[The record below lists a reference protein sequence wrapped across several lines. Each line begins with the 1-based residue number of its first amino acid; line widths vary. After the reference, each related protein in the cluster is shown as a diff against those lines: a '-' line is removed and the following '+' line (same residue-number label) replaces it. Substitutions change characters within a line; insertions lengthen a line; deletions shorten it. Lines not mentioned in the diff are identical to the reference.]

1 MANDKPT
8 FANNMTKFGTVDQQQ
23 KKLTKTLG
31 VSPNPSKI
39 SQQAAASTTQN
50 NKIPVTQVAKK
61 ECTNFCRPTGI
72 NILPLKYSVARL
84 GVKPLPAQL
93 GSNVTNVPLKEY
105 KYTVRMIDSGYIYL
119 LIKRKS
125 GKKEWVAYITNKK
138 GFHQEFP
145 VGSKAPLVAQDFA
158 CNKAGHSANASL
170 ITIPSVNNDDA
181 QTVYL
186 LHAHA
191 PLTQKMRAQFEK
203 NADQY
208 ATSGYWQKIDVAKGA
223 TQQHCLSGTQ
233 LTTIAMALESY
244 GSARWG
250 AINKKFSE
258 KPKEHIGVALYDP
271 IGITSKLNEDR
282 NILSFQGIDSFLKED
297 KDGFSNEHKL
307 QTMTL
312 IDNMKQNL
320 VANSIQAKFKIID
333 SNEEQRKKITDPYLQ
348 AAIQRAERMGDKKG
362 LENLKNV
369 EKNAP
374 AKAAAELGKQRA
386 EAIKKAT
393 VDGNNAWKK
402 YQAQLDMNGLEKF
415 RKDVDKKSEE
425 SYAAAARY
433 VDDHYNWLISPNL
446 LKGLFYFDQSEELK
460 QGKTPKESNGFIFHA
475 VIMDLM
481 YGMNLLQKGKDLLNK
496 WICEKKVSDKN
507 LFLRA
512 YCFNN
517 KRLIDEYA
525 KIFESPSSTKDLL
538 DYSKQSFG
546 VFTAADAAFD
556 SWLGSI
562 EGKKFISAQNFKLPE
577 KLLYWMSL
585 MLNTALKE
593 FGDIRLK
600 TLHISQIT
608 VMATQGAQRHT
619 AQLLYLRSGNLAQQ
633 VPLMRLMYNLEFR
646 AAAIA
651 ALPQTGT
658 TYTYRNTRA
667 VEIKNSVSLAVKGQ
681 PDITKNRILAIVG
694 IFELLNFYFQY
705 DAWKSDIKDKPEL
718 SVQLVGSMF
727 SVSAVAFDML
737 GESWSRKTVTGAAA
751 SAAAFRLTAGSLG
764 TLGAIAGLYIDTKN
778 ITETNSNII
787 KVVLGARLIISL
799 SLFVGQVGLLLSSVT
814 PFLKESIFKR
824 GIVKITTARLTAFL
838 MGARVVAGLTF
849 ISVGLVVVEVLLKK
863 YVLDDAMEDWCQK
876 TAFKLVSDP
885 KKESMF
891 KSTFRNEKKFKNI
904 DEEYEEFMKAIVS
917 V

>member
-1 MANDKPT
+1 MANDKST
-8 FANNMTKFGTVDQQQ
+8 FANNISKFGTPVQQEQ
-23 KKLTKTLG
+23 KVTQKLG

-50 NKIPVTQVAKK
+50 NKIPVTQMPKK
-61 ECTNFCRPTGI
+61 ECSNFCRPTGI
-72 NILPLKYSVARL
+72 NILPLKYSVTRL
-84 GVKPLPAQL
+84 GAKPLPAQL
-93 GSNVTNVPLKEY
+93 GANVTNIPLREY
-105 KYTVRMIDSGYIYL
+105 KYAVQMIDSGYIYL

-125 GKKEWVAYITNKK
+125 AKKEWVAYITNKK

-145 VGSKAPLVAQDFA
+145 VGSKAPIVAQDFA
-158 CNKAGHSANASL
+158 CNRAGHSTNASL

-191 PLTQKMRAQFEK
+191 PLTKKMREQFEK

-208 ATSGYWQKIDVAKGA
+208 ATSGYWQKIDITKGA
-223 TQQHCLSGTQ
+223 VQQHCLSST
-233 LTTIAMALESY
+233 LLSAVALPLESY

-282 NILSFQGIDSFLKED
+282 NILSFKGIDNFLKEN

-333 SNEEQRKKITDPYLQ
+333 SNEQQRKKITDPYLQ

-362 LENLKNV
+362 LENLKNF

-374 AKAAAELGKQRA
+374 AKAAAELEKQRA
-386 EAIKKAT
+386 EAVKQAT
-393 VDGNNAWKK
+393 VDGDHAWKK
-402 YQAQLDMNGLEKF
+402 YQAQLDINGLEKF

-425 SYAAAARY
+425 SYSAAVRY
-433 VDDHYNWLISPNL
+433 IDDHYNWLVSSNL

-460 QGKTPKESNGFIFHA
+460 QGKTSKESNGFIFHA

-481 YGMNLLQKGKDLLNK
+481 YGMNLLQKGKDLLNR

-517 KRLIDEYA
+517 KILMDEYA
-525 KIFESPSSTKDLL
+525 EIFESPSSAKDLL
-538 DYSKQSFG
+538 DYSKQSFSM
-546 VFTAADAAFD
+546 FTAADSAFD

-562 EGKKFISAQNFKLPE
+562 EGKKFISTNDFKTTD
-577 KLLYWMSL
+577 KLFYWISL

-593 FGDIRLK
+593 FGDIRSR
-600 TLHISQIT
+600 TINISTIT
-608 VMATQGAQRHT
+608 IMAREGAQRHT

-633 VPLMRLMYNLEFR
+633 VPLTRLMYNLEFR
-646 AAAIA
+646 NAAIA
-651 ALPQTGT
+651 SLPQSGMS
-658 TYTYRNTRA
+658 YTYRNTRA
-667 VEIKNSVSLAVKGQ
+667 IEIKNSVSLAVKGQ

-694 IFELLNFYFQY
+694 VFELLNFYFQY

-718 SVQLVGSMF
+718 SVQLVGSML
-727 SVSAVAFDML
+727 SVSAVTFDML
-737 GESWSRKTVTGAAA
+737 GESWSRRTATGAAA
-751 SAAAFRLTAGSLG
+751 SVAAFRLTAGSLG
-764 TLGAIAGLYIDTKN
+764 TLGGITGLYVDSKTLKETNSVVIQTMIFTRILINLGLSIGQAGVLASAILQHSKNALIKRVLTKFTANALVAFLMSARVIAGLN
-778 ITETNSNII
+778 LIT
-787 KVVLGARLIISL
+787 LGLISAEI
-799 SLFVGQVGLLLSSVT
+799 
-814 PFLKESIFKR
+814 
-824 GIVKITTARLTAFL
+824 
-838 MGARVVAGLTF
+838 
-849 ISVGLVVVEVLLKK
+849 LLKK

-876 TAFKLVSDP
+876 TAFKLASDS
-885 KKESMF
+885 KKESIF
-891 KSTFRNEKKFKNI
+891 KSTYKNEKKFQTA
-904 DEEYEEFMKAIVS
+904 DEEYEEFIKAIVS

>member
-1 MANDKPT
+1 MANDKST
-8 FANNMTKFGTVDQQQ
+8 FAKQMKKFGTPAQQEQ
-23 KKLTKTLG
+23 KVVQKLG

-50 NKIPVTQVAKK
+50 NKIPVTQMSKK

-93 GSNVTNVPLKEY
+93 GGNVTNVPLKEY

-145 VGSKAPLVAQDFA
+145 IGSKAPIVAQDFA

-191 PLTQKMRAQFEK
+191 PLTKKIREKFEK

-208 ATSGYWQKIDVAKGA
+208 ATSGYWQKIDVTKGA
-223 TQQHCLSGTQ
+223 VQQHCLSSAQ
-233 LTTIAMALESY
+233 LSAVALPLESY

-282 NILSFQGIDSFLKED
+282 NILSFKGVDSFLKEN

-312 IDNMKQNL
+312 IDNIESTLKQNL
-320 VANSIQAKFKIID
+320 ISAKFKNIEANKNTALGHLQYD
-333 SNEEQRKKITDPYLQ
+333 PRITAHL
-348 AAIQRAERMGDKKG
+348 DKKTVDQVK
-362 LENLKNV
+362 KNI
-369 EKNAP
+369 EKT
-374 AKAAAELGKQRA
+374 AEQHKVSAHQ
-386 EAIKKAT
+386 EAIVQGNKAW
-393 VDGNNAWKK
+393 GEYRKE
-402 YQAQLDMNGLEKF
+402 LDMDALDKF

-433 VDDHYNWLISPNL
+433 VDDHYNWLVSSNL

-460 QGKTPKESNGFIFHA
+460 EGKVSKESNGFIFHA

-496 WICEKKVSDKN
+496 WICEKNVSDKN

-517 KRLIDEYA
+517 KVLMDEYA
-525 KIFESPSSTKDLL
+525 KIFESPSSAKDLL
-538 DYSKQSFG
+538 DYSKQG
-546 VFTAADAAFD
+546 FTTFKEADAAFD
-556 SWLGSI
+556 SWLSSI
-562 EGKKFISAQNFKLPE
+562 EGRKFISANDFKWPD
-577 KLLYWMSL
+577 KLFYWISL

-593 FGDIRLK
+593 FGDIRLR
-600 TLHISQIT
+600 TINISTIT
-608 VMATQGAQRHT
+608 IMAREGAQRHT

-633 VPLMRLMYNLEFR
+633 VPLTRLMYNLEFR
-646 AAAIA
+646 NAAIA
-651 ALPQTGT
+651 SLPQSGMA
-658 TYTYRNTRA
+658 YTYRNTRA
-667 VEIKNSVSLAVKGQ
+667 IEIKNSVSLAVKGQ

-694 IFELLNFYFQY
+694 VFELLNFYFQY

-718 SVQLVGSMF
+718 SLQLTGALF
-727 SVSAVAFDML
+727 TLTSATFEML
-737 GESWSRKTVTGAAA
+737 GEGWSKKGVTVANSTAAL
-751 SAAAFRLTAGSLG
+751 RITAGG
-764 TLGAIAGLYIDTKN
+764 MGVIGG
-778 ITETNSNII
+778 II
-787 KVVLGARLIISL
+787 
-799 SLFVGQVGLLLSSVT
+799 
-814 PFLKESIFKR
+814 
-824 GIVKITTARLTAFL
+824 
-838 MGARVVAGLTF
+838 
-849 ISVGLVVVEVLLKK
+849 GLVVDSKNLKDTTNNTLKLLLTFKIAANFLLAVSQTLVFTSVVVSHIEWQLTKK
-863 YVLDDAMEDWCQK
+863 LSIKLSSSVIVARLASARFLAGINIITIGLVALEFALKNWVLDDALKDWCQK
-876 TAFKLVSDP
+876 SAFHKAKSGEKPFKTA
-885 KKESMF
+885 
-891 KSTFRNEKKFKNI
+891 
-904 DEEYEEFMKAIVS
+904 DEEYEEFNKAIVS

>member
-8 FANNMTKFGTVDQQQ
+8 FANNIKKFGTVDQQQ

-50 NKIPVTQVAKK
+50 KKIPVTQVSDKP
-61 ECTNFCRPTGI
+61 CPNFCRPTGI
-72 NILPLKYSVARL
+72 NILPLKYSVARV
-84 GVKPLPAQL
+84 GGKPLPAQL
-93 GSNVTNVPLKEY
+93 GINVTNVPLKEY

-145 VGSKAPLVAQDFA
+145 LGSKAPIVASDFN

-170 ITIPSVNNDDA
+170 ITIPSVNNDEA
-181 QTVYL
+181 QMVYL

-191 PLTQKMRAQFEK
+191 PLTQKMRMQFEK

-223 TQQHCLSGTQ
+223 TQQHCLSNTQ
-233 LTTIAMALESY
+233 LSTVATPLETY
-244 GSARWG
+244 GSNRWG

-258 KPKEHIGVALYDP
+258 KPKEHIGIALYDP

-282 NILSFQGIDSFLKED
+282 NILSFKGVDDFLKE
-297 KDGFSNEHKL
+297 KKNGFSNEHKL

-312 IDNMKQNL
+312 IDNIESTLKQNL
-320 VANSIQAKFKIID
+320 ISAKFKQIETQKNTALGHLQYD
-333 SNEEQRKKITDPYLQ
+333 PRITAHL
-348 AAIQRAERMGDKKG
+348 DKKT
-362 LENLKNV
+362 LDQVKKNV
-369 EKNAP
+369 EKT
-374 AKAAAELGKQRA
+374 AEQHKISAHQ
-386 EAIKKAT
+386 EAIVKGDKAW
-393 VDGNNAWKK
+393 AK
-402 YQAQLDMNGLEKF
+402 YREELDMDSLDKF
-415 RKDVDKKSEE
+415 RKDIDKKSDE
-425 SYAAAARY
+425 SYSAAVRY
-433 VDDHYNWLISPNL
+433 VDDHYNWLVSSNL
-446 LKGLFYFDQSEELK
+446 LKGLFYFDQTEVLK

-496 WICEKKVSDKN
+496 WICEKKASDKN

-517 KRLIDEYA
+517 KILMDEYA
-525 KIFESPSSTKDLL
+525 KIFESPSLTKDLL
-538 DYSKQSFG
+538 DHSKQGFG
-546 VFTAADAAFD
+546 IFTAADAAFD

-577 KLLYWMSL
+577 KLLYWVSL

-619 AQLLYLRSGNLAQQ
+619 AQLLYLRSGSLAQQ
-633 VPLMRLMYNLEFR
+633 VPLARLMYNLEFR

-651 ALPQTGT
+651 SLPQTGT
-658 TYTYRNTRA
+658 RYTYRNTRA

-694 IFELLNFYFQY
+694 VFELLNFYFQY

-737 GESWSRKTVTGAAA
+737 GESWGRKTVIGAAA

-764 TLGAIAGLYIDTKN
+764 TLGGITGLYVDSKTLKETNSVVIQTMLFTRILINLGLSVGQTGVLASAILQYSKNAVIKRVLTKFTANALVAFLMSARVIAGLN
-778 ITETNSNII
+778 LIT
-787 KVVLGARLIISL
+787 LGLISAEI
-799 SLFVGQVGLLLSSVT
+799 
-814 PFLKESIFKR
+814 
-824 GIVKITTARLTAFL
+824 
-838 MGARVVAGLTF
+838 
-849 ISVGLVVVEVLLKK
+849 LLKK
-863 YVLDDAMEDWCQK
+863 YVLDDAMKDWCQK

-885 KKESMF
+885 KKESIL
-891 KSTFRNEKKFKNI
+891 KSASRNEEKFKTA

>member
-8 FANNMTKFGTVDQQQ
+8 FANNIKKFGTVDQQQ

-50 NKIPVTQVAKK
+50 KKIPVTQVSDKP
-61 ECTNFCRPTGI
+61 CPNFCRPTGI
-72 NILPLKYSVARL
+72 NILPLKYSVARV
-84 GVKPLPAQL
+84 GGKPLPAQL
-93 GSNVTNVPLKEY
+93 GINVTNVPLKEY

-145 VGSKAPLVAQDFA
+145 LGSKAPIVASDFN
-158 CNKAGHSANASL
+158 CNKTGHSANASL
-170 ITIPSVNNDDA
+170 ITIPSVNNDEA
-181 QTVYL
+181 QMVYL

-191 PLTQKMRAQFEK
+191 PLTQKMRTQFEK

-223 TQQHCLSGTQ
+223 TQQHCLSNTQ
-233 LTTIAMALESY
+233 LSTVATPLETY
-244 GSARWG
+244 GSNRWG

-258 KPKEHIGVALYDP
+258 KPKEHIGIALYDP

-282 NILSFQGIDSFLKED
+282 NILSFKGVDDFLKE
-297 KDGFSNEHKL
+297 KKNGFSNEHKL

-312 IDNMKQNL
+312 IDNIESTLKQNL
-320 VANSIQAKFKIID
+320 ISAKFKQIETQKNTALGHLQYDPRITAHLD
-333 SNEEQRKKITDPYLQ
+333 KKTLDQVKKNLEKTAEQHKISAHQ
-348 AAIQRAERMGDKKG
+348 EAIVKGDK
-362 LENLKNV
+362 
-369 EKNAP
+369 AW
-374 AKAAAELGKQRA
+374 AKYRE
-386 EAIKKAT
+386 E
-393 VDGNNAWKK
+393 
-402 YQAQLDMNGLEKF
+402 LDMDSLDKF
-415 RKDVDKKSEE
+415 RKDIDKKSDE
-425 SYAAAARY
+425 SYSAAVRY
-433 VDDHYNWLISPNL
+433 VDDHYNWLVSSNL
-446 LKGLFYFDQSEELK
+446 LKGLFYFDQTEVLK

-496 WICEKKVSDKN
+496 WICEKKASDKN

-517 KRLIDEYA
+517 KILIDEYA

-562 EGKKFISAQNFKLPE
+562 EGKKFISVNDFKWQE
-577 KLLYWMSL
+577 KLFYWMSL

-619 AQLLYLRSGNLAQQ
+619 AQLLYLRSGSLAQQ
-633 VPLMRLMYNLEFR
+633 LPLMRLMYNLEFR

-651 ALPQTGT
+651 SLAQTGA

-737 GESWSRKTVTGAAA
+737 GESWSRKAVTAAAA
-751 SAAAFRLTAGSLG
+751 SAAGFRLTAGSLG
-764 TLGAIAGLYIDTKN
+764 TLGGITGLYVDSKTLKETNSVVIQTMLFTRILINLGLSVGQTGVLASAILQYSKNAVIKRVLTKFTANALVAFLMSARVIAGLN
-778 ITETNSNII
+778 LIT
-787 KVVLGARLIISL
+787 LGLISAEI
-799 SLFVGQVGLLLSSVT
+799 
-814 PFLKESIFKR
+814 
-824 GIVKITTARLTAFL
+824 
-838 MGARVVAGLTF
+838 
-849 ISVGLVVVEVLLKK
+849 LLKK
-863 YVLDDAMEDWCQK
+863 YVLDDVMEDWCQK
-876 TAFKLVSDP
+876 TAFKLASDP
-885 KKESMF
+885 KKESIL
-891 KSTFRNEKKFKNI
+891 KSASRNEEKFKTA

>member
-8 FANNMTKFGTVDQQQ
+8 FAKQMKKFGTPAQQEQ
-23 KKLTKTLG
+23 KVVQKLG

-50 NKIPVTQVAKK
+50 NKIPVTQMSKK

-93 GSNVTNVPLKEY
+93 GGNVTNVPLKEY

-145 VGSKAPLVAQDFA
+145 IGSKAPIVAQDFA

-191 PLTQKMRAQFEK
+191 PLTKKIREKFEK

-208 ATSGYWQKIDVAKGA
+208 ATSGYWQKIDVTKGA
-223 TQQHCLSGTQ
+223 VQQHCLSSAQ
-233 LTTIAMALESY
+233 LSAVALPLESY

-282 NILSFQGIDSFLKED
+282 NILSFKGVDSFLKEN

-312 IDNMKQNL
+312 IDNIESTLKQNL
-320 VANSIQAKFKIID
+320 ISAKFKNIEANKNTALGHLQYD
-333 SNEEQRKKITDPYLQ
+333 PRITAHL
-348 AAIQRAERMGDKKG
+348 DKKTVDQVK
-362 LENLKNV
+362 KNI
-369 EKNAP
+369 EKT
-374 AKAAAELGKQRA
+374 AEQHKVSAHQ
-386 EAIKKAT
+386 EAIVQGNKAW
-393 VDGNNAWKK
+393 GEYRKE
-402 YQAQLDMNGLEKF
+402 LDMDALDKF

-433 VDDHYNWLISPNL
+433 VDDHYNWLVSSNL

-460 QGKTPKESNGFIFHA
+460 EGKVSKESNGFIFHA

-496 WICEKKVSDKN
+496 WICEKNVSDKN

-517 KRLIDEYA
+517 KVLMDEYA
-525 KIFESPSSTKDLL
+525 KIFESPSSAKDLL
-538 DYSKQSFG
+538 DYSKQG
-546 VFTAADAAFD
+546 FTTFKEADAAFD
-556 SWLGSI
+556 SWLSSI
-562 EGKKFISAQNFKLPE
+562 EGRKFISANDFKWPD
-577 KLLYWMSL
+577 KLFYWISL

-593 FGDIRLK
+593 FGDIRLR
-600 TLHISQIT
+600 TINISTIT
-608 VMATQGAQRHT
+608 IMAREGAQRHT

-633 VPLMRLMYNLEFR
+633 VPLTRLMYNLEFR
-646 AAAIA
+646 NAAIA
-651 ALPQTGT
+651 SLPQSGMA
-658 TYTYRNTRA
+658 YTYRNTRA
-667 VEIKNSVSLAVKGQ
+667 IEIKSSVSLAVKGQ

-694 IFELLNFYFQY
+694 VFELLNFYFQY

-718 SVQLVGSMF
+718 SLQLTGALF
-727 SVSAVAFDML
+727 TLTSATFEML
-737 GESWSRKTVTGAAA
+737 GEGWSKKGVTVANSTAAL
-751 SAAAFRLTAGSLG
+751 RITAGG
-764 TLGAIAGLYIDTKN
+764 MGVIGG
-778 ITETNSNII
+778 II
-787 KVVLGARLIISL
+787 
-799 SLFVGQVGLLLSSVT
+799 
-814 PFLKESIFKR
+814 
-824 GIVKITTARLTAFL
+824 
-838 MGARVVAGLTF
+838 
-849 ISVGLVVVEVLLKK
+849 GLVVDSKNLKDTTNNTLKLLLTFKIAANFLLAVSQTLVFTSVVVSHIEWQLTKK
-863 YVLDDAMEDWCQK
+863 LSIKLSSSVIVARLASARFLAGINIITIGLVALEFALKNWVLDDALKDWCQK
-876 TAFKLVSDP
+876 SAFHKAKSGEKPFKTA
-885 KKESMF
+885 
-891 KSTFRNEKKFKNI
+891 
-904 DEEYEEFMKAIVS
+904 DEEYEEFNKAIVS

>member
-8 FANNMTKFGTVDQQQ
+8 FAKQMKKFGTPAQQEQ
-23 KKLTKTLG
+23 KVVQKLG

-50 NKIPVTQVAKK
+50 NKIPVTQMSKK

-93 GSNVTNVPLKEY
+93 GGNVTNVPLKEY

-145 VGSKAPLVAQDFA
+145 IGSKAPIVAQDFA

-191 PLTQKMRAQFEK
+191 PLTKKIREKFEK

-208 ATSGYWQKIDVAKGA
+208 ATSGYWQKIDVTKGA
-223 TQQHCLSGTQ
+223 VQQHCLSSAQ
-233 LTTIAMALESY
+233 LSAVALPLESY

-250 AINKKFSE
+250 AINKKFRE

-282 NILSFQGIDSFLKED
+282 NILSFKGVDSFLKEN

-312 IDNMKQNL
+312 IDNIESTLKQNL
-320 VANSIQAKFKIID
+320 ISAKFKNIEANKNTALGHLQYD
-333 SNEEQRKKITDPYLQ
+333 PRITAHL
-348 AAIQRAERMGDKKG
+348 DKKTVDQVK
-362 LENLKNV
+362 KNI
-369 EKNAP
+369 EKT
-374 AKAAAELGKQRA
+374 AEQHKVSAHQ
-386 EAIKKAT
+386 EAIVQGNKAW
-393 VDGNNAWKK
+393 GEYRKE
-402 YQAQLDMNGLEKF
+402 LDMDALDKF

-433 VDDHYNWLISPNL
+433 VDDHYNWLVSSNL

-460 QGKTPKESNGFIFHA
+460 EGKVSKESNGFIFHA

-496 WICEKKVSDKN
+496 WICEKNVSDKN

-517 KRLIDEYA
+517 KVLMDEYA
-525 KIFESPSSTKDLL
+525 KIFESPSSAKDLL
-538 DYSKQSFG
+538 DYSKQG
-546 VFTAADAAFD
+546 FTTFKEADAAFD
-556 SWLGSI
+556 SWLSSI
-562 EGKKFISAQNFKLPE
+562 EGRKFISANDFKWPD
-577 KLLYWMSL
+577 KLFYWISL

-593 FGDIRLK
+593 FGDIRLR
-600 TLHISQIT
+600 TINISTIT
-608 VMATQGAQRHT
+608 IMAREGAQRHT

-633 VPLMRLMYNLEFR
+633 VPLTRLMYNLEFR
-646 AAAIA
+646 NAAIA
-651 ALPQTGT
+651 SLPQSGMA
-658 TYTYRNTRA
+658 YTYRNTRA
-667 VEIKNSVSLAVKGQ
+667 IEIKNSVSLAVKGQ

-694 IFELLNFYFQY
+694 VFELLNFYFQY

-718 SVQLVGSMF
+718 SLQLTGALF
-727 SVSAVAFDML
+727 TLTSATFEML
-737 GESWSRKTVTGAAA
+737 GEGWSKKGVTVANSTAAL
-751 SAAAFRLTAGSLG
+751 RITAGG
-764 TLGAIAGLYIDTKN
+764 MGVIGG
-778 ITETNSNII
+778 II
-787 KVVLGARLIISL
+787 
-799 SLFVGQVGLLLSSVT
+799 
-814 PFLKESIFKR
+814 
-824 GIVKITTARLTAFL
+824 
-838 MGARVVAGLTF
+838 
-849 ISVGLVVVEVLLKK
+849 GLVVDSKNLKDTTNNTLKLLLTFKIAANFLLAVSQTLVFTSVVVSHIEWQLTKK
-863 YVLDDAMEDWCQK
+863 LSIKLSSSVIVARLASARFLAGINIITIGLVALEFALKNWVLDDALKDWCQK
-876 TAFKLVSDP
+876 SAFHKAKSGEKPFKTA
-885 KKESMF
+885 
-891 KSTFRNEKKFKNI
+891 
-904 DEEYEEFMKAIVS
+904 DEEYEEFNKAIVS

>member
-8 FANNMTKFGTVDQQQ
+8 FAKQMKKFGTPAQQEQ
-23 KKLTKTLG
+23 KVVQKLG

-50 NKIPVTQVAKK
+50 NKIPVTQMSKK

-93 GSNVTNVPLKEY
+93 GGNVTNVPLKEY
-105 KYTVRMIDSGYIYL
+105 KYTIRMIDSGYIYL

-145 VGSKAPLVAQDFA
+145 IGSKAPIVAQDFA

-191 PLTQKMRAQFEK
+191 PLTKKMREKFEK

-208 ATSGYWQKIDVAKGA
+208 ATSGYWQKIDVTKGA
-223 TQQHCLSGTQ
+223 VQQHCLSSAQ
-233 LTTIAMALESY
+233 LSAVALPFESY

-282 NILSFQGIDSFLKED
+282 NILSFKGADSFLKEN

-312 IDNMKQNL
+312 IDNIESTLKQNL
-320 VANSIQAKFKIID
+320 ISAKFKNIEANKNTALGHLQYD
-333 SNEEQRKKITDPYLQ
+333 PRITAHL
-348 AAIQRAERMGDKKG
+348 DKKTVDQVK
-362 LENLKNV
+362 KNIEKTV
-369 EKNAP
+369 EQHKVSAH
-374 AKAAAELGKQRA
+374 Q
-386 EAIKKAT
+386 EAIVQGNKAW
-393 VDGNNAWKK
+393 GEYRKE
-402 YQAQLDMNGLEKF
+402 LDMDALDKF
-415 RKDVDKKSEE
+415 RKNVDKKSEE

-433 VDDHYNWLISPNL
+433 VDDHYNWLVSSNL

-460 QGKTPKESNGFIFHA
+460 EGKVSKESNGFIFHA

-496 WICEKKVSDKN
+496 WICEKNVSDKN

-517 KRLIDEYA
+517 KVLMDEYA
-525 KIFESPSSTKDLL
+525 KIFESPSSAKDLL
-538 DYSKQSFG
+538 DYSKQG
-546 VFTAADAAFD
+546 FTTFKEADAAFD
-556 SWLGSI
+556 SWLSSI
-562 EGKKFISAQNFKLPE
+562 EGRKFISANDFKWPD
-577 KLLYWMSL
+577 KLFYWISL

-593 FGDIRLK
+593 FGDIRLR
-600 TLHISQIT
+600 TINISTIT
-608 VMATQGAQRHT
+608 IMAREGAQRHT

-633 VPLMRLMYNLEFR
+633 VPLTRLMYNLEFR
-646 AAAIA
+646 NAAIA
-651 ALPQTGT
+651 SLPQSGMA
-658 TYTYRNTRA
+658 YTYRNTRA
-667 VEIKNSVSLAVKGQ
+667 IEIKNSVSLAVKGQ

-694 IFELLNFYFQY
+694 VFELLNFYFQY

-718 SVQLVGSMF
+718 SLQLTGALF
-727 SVSAVAFDML
+727 NLTSATFEML
-737 GESWSRKTVTGAAA
+737 GEVWSKKGVTVANSTAAL
-751 SAAAFRLTAGSLG
+751 RITAGG
-764 TLGAIAGLYIDTKN
+764 MGVIGG
-778 ITETNSNII
+778 II
-787 KVVLGARLIISL
+787 
-799 SLFVGQVGLLLSSVT
+799 
-814 PFLKESIFKR
+814 
-824 GIVKITTARLTAFL
+824 
-838 MGARVVAGLTF
+838 
-849 ISVGLVVVEVLLKK
+849 GLVVDSKNLKDTTNNTLKLLLTFKIAANFLLAVSQTLVFTSVVVSHIEWQLTKK
-863 YVLDDAMEDWCQK
+863 LSIKLSSSVIVARLASARFLAGINIITIGLVALEFALKNWVLDDALKDWCQK
-876 TAFKLVSDP
+876 SAFHKAKSAEKPFKTA
-885 KKESMF
+885 
-891 KSTFRNEKKFKNI
+891 
-904 DEEYEEFMKAIVS
+904 DEEYEEFNKAIVS

>member
-8 FANNMTKFGTVDQQQ
+8 FANNIKKFGTVDQQQ

-50 NKIPVTQVAKK
+50 KKIPVTQVSDKP
-61 ECTNFCRPTGI
+61 CPNFCRPTGI
-72 NILPLKYSVARL
+72 NILPLKYSVARV
-84 GVKPLPAQL
+84 GGKPLPAQL
-93 GSNVTNVPLKEY
+93 GINVTNVPLKEY

-145 VGSKAPLVAQDFA
+145 LGSKAPIVASDFN
-158 CNKAGHSANASL
+158 CNKTGHSANASL
-170 ITIPSVNNDDA
+170 ITIPSVNNDEA
-181 QTVYL
+181 QMVYL

-191 PLTQKMRAQFEK
+191 PLTQKMRTQFEK

-223 TQQHCLSGTQ
+223 TQQHCLSNTQ
-233 LTTIAMALESY
+233 LSTVATPLETY
-244 GSARWG
+244 GSNRWG

-258 KPKEHIGVALYDP
+258 KPKEHIGIALYDP

-282 NILSFQGIDSFLKED
+282 NILSFKGVDDFLKE
-297 KDGFSNEHKL
+297 KKNGFSNEHKL

-312 IDNMKQNL
+312 IDNIESTLKQNL
-320 VANSIQAKFKIID
+320 ISAKFKQIETQKNTALGHLQYD
-333 SNEEQRKKITDPYLQ
+333 PRITAHL
-348 AAIQRAERMGDKKG
+348 DKKT
-362 LENLKNV
+362 LDQVKKNV
-369 EKNAP
+369 EKT
-374 AKAAAELGKQRA
+374 AEQHKISAHQ
-386 EAIKKAT
+386 EAIVKGDKAW
-393 VDGNNAWKK
+393 AK
-402 YQAQLDMNGLEKF
+402 YREELDMDSLDKF
-415 RKDVDKKSEE
+415 RKDVDKKSDE
-425 SYAAAARY
+425 SYSAAVRY
-433 VDDHYNWLISPNL
+433 VDDHYNWLVSSNL
-446 LKGLFYFDQSEELK
+446 LKGLFYFDQTEVLK

-496 WICEKKVSDKN
+496 WICEKKASDKN

-517 KRLIDEYA
+517 KILIDEYA

-562 EGKKFISAQNFKLPE
+562 EGKKFISVNDFKWQE
-577 KLLYWMSL
+577 KLFYWMSL

-619 AQLLYLRSGNLAQQ
+619 AQLLYLRSGSLAQQ
-633 VPLMRLMYNLEFR
+633 LPLMRLMYNLEFR

-651 ALPQTGT
+651 SLAQTGT

-737 GESWSRKTVTGAAA
+737 GESWSRKAVTAAAA
-751 SAAAFRLTAGSLG
+751 SAAGFRLTAGSLG
-764 TLGAIAGLYIDTKN
+764 TLGGITGLYVDSKTLKETNSVVIQTMLFTRILINLGLSVGQTGVLASAILQYSKNAVIKRVLTKFTANALVAFLMSARVIAGLN
-778 ITETNSNII
+778 LIT
-787 KVVLGARLIISL
+787 LGLISAEI
-799 SLFVGQVGLLLSSVT
+799 
-814 PFLKESIFKR
+814 
-824 GIVKITTARLTAFL
+824 
-838 MGARVVAGLTF
+838 
-849 ISVGLVVVEVLLKK
+849 LLKK
-863 YVLDDAMEDWCQK
+863 YVLDDVMEDWCQK
-876 TAFKLVSDP
+876 TAFKLASDP
-885 KKESMF
+885 KKESIL
-891 KSTFRNEKKFKNI
+891 KSASRNEEKFKTA

>member
-8 FANNMTKFGTVDQQQ
+8 FAKQMKKFGTPAQQEQ
-23 KKLTKTLG
+23 KVVQKLG

-50 NKIPVTQVAKK
+50 NKIPVTQMSKK

-93 GSNVTNVPLKEY
+93 GANVTNVSLKEY
-105 KYTVRMIDSGYIYL
+105 KYTVRMINSGYIYL

-138 GFHQEFP
+138 GFHQEFAI
-145 VGSKAPLVAQDFA
+145 GGKAPIVAQDFA

-170 ITIPSVNNDDA
+170 ITIPSINNDDA

-191 PLTQKMRAQFEK
+191 PLTKKMREQFEK

-208 ATSGYWQKIDVAKGA
+208 ATSGYWQKIDVTKGA
-223 TQQHCLSGTQ
+223 VQQHCLSSTQ
-233 LTTIAMALESY
+233 LSAVALPLESF

-282 NILSFQGIDSFLKED
+282 NILSFKGVDSFLKEN

-312 IDNMKQNL
+312 IDNIESTLKQNL
-320 VANSIQAKFKIID
+320 ISAKFKNIEANKNTALGHLQYD
-333 SNEEQRKKITDPYLQ
+333 PRITAHL
-348 AAIQRAERMGDKKG
+348 DKKTVDQVK
-362 LENLKNV
+362 KNI
-369 EKNAP
+369 EKT
-374 AKAAAELGKQRA
+374 AEQHKVSAHQ
-386 EAIKKAT
+386 EAIVQGNKAW
-393 VDGNNAWKK
+393 GEYRKE
-402 YQAQLDMNGLEKF
+402 LDMDALDKF

-433 VDDHYNWLISPNL
+433 VDDHYNWLVSSNL

-460 QGKTPKESNGFIFHA
+460 EGKVSKESNGFIFHA
-475 VIMDLM
+475 IIMDLM

-496 WICEKKVSDKN
+496 WICEKNVSDKN

-517 KRLIDEYA
+517 KVLMDEYA
-525 KIFESPSSTKDLL
+525 KIFESPSSAKDLL
-538 DYSKQSFG
+538 DYSKQG
-546 VFTAADAAFD
+546 FTTFKEADAAFD
-556 SWLGSI
+556 SWLSSI
-562 EGKKFISAQNFKLPE
+562 EGRKFISANDFKWPD
-577 KLLYWMSL
+577 KLFYWISL

-593 FGDIRLK
+593 FGDIRLR
-600 TLHISQIT
+600 TINISTIT
-608 VMATQGAQRHT
+608 IMAREGAQRHT

-633 VPLMRLMYNLEFR
+633 VPLTRLMYNLEFR
-646 AAAIA
+646 NAAIA
-651 ALPQTGT
+651 SLPQSGMA
-658 TYTYRNTRA
+658 YTYRNTRA
-667 VEIKNSVSLAVKGQ
+667 IEIKNSVSLAVKGQ

-694 IFELLNFYFQY
+694 VFELLNFYFQY

-718 SVQLVGSMF
+718 SLQLTGALF
-727 SVSAVAFDML
+727 TLTSATFEML
-737 GESWSRKTVTGAAA
+737 GEGWSKKGVTVANSTAAL
-751 SAAAFRLTAGSLG
+751 RITAGG
-764 TLGAIAGLYIDTKN
+764 MGVIGG
-778 ITETNSNII
+778 II
-787 KVVLGARLIISL
+787 
-799 SLFVGQVGLLLSSVT
+799 
-814 PFLKESIFKR
+814 
-824 GIVKITTARLTAFL
+824 
-838 MGARVVAGLTF
+838 
-849 ISVGLVVVEVLLKK
+849 GLVVDSKNLKDTTNNTLKLLLTFKIAANFLLAVSQTLVFTSVVVSHIEWQLTKK
-863 YVLDDAMEDWCQK
+863 LSIKLSSSVIVARLASARFLAGINIITIGLVALEFALKNWVLDDALKDWCQK
-876 TAFKLVSDP
+876 SAFHKAKSGEKPFKTA
-885 KKESMF
+885 
-891 KSTFRNEKKFKNI
+891 
-904 DEEYEEFMKAIVS
+904 DEEYEEFNKAIVS

>member
-8 FANNMTKFGTVDQQQ
+8 FANNIKKFGTVDQQQ

-50 NKIPVTQVAKK
+50 KKIPVTQVSDKP
-61 ECTNFCRPTGI
+61 CPNFCRPTGI
-72 NILPLKYSVARL
+72 NILPLKYSVARV
-84 GVKPLPAQL
+84 GGKPLPAQL
-93 GSNVTNVPLKEY
+93 GINVTNVPLKEY

-145 VGSKAPLVAQDFA
+145 LGSKAPIVASDFN
-158 CNKAGHSANASL
+158 CNKTGHSANASL
-170 ITIPSVNNDDA
+170 ITIPSVNNDEA
-181 QTVYL
+181 QMVYL

-191 PLTQKMRAQFEK
+191 PLTQKMRTQFEK

-223 TQQHCLSGTQ
+223 TQQHCLSNTQ
-233 LTTIAMALESY
+233 LSTVATPLETY
-244 GSARWG
+244 GSNRWG

-258 KPKEHIGVALYDP
+258 KPKEHIGIALYDP

-282 NILSFQGIDSFLKED
+282 NILSFKGVDDFLKE
-297 KDGFSNEHKL
+297 KKNGFSNEHKL

-312 IDNMKQNL
+312 IDNIESTLKQNL
-320 VANSIQAKFKIID
+320 ISAKFKQIETQKNTALGHLQYD
-333 SNEEQRKKITDPYLQ
+333 PRITAHL
-348 AAIQRAERMGDKKG
+348 DKKT
-362 LENLKNV
+362 LDQVKKNV
-369 EKNAP
+369 EKT
-374 AKAAAELGKQRA
+374 AEQHKISAHQ
-386 EAIKKAT
+386 EAIVKGDKAW
-393 VDGNNAWKK
+393 AK
-402 YQAQLDMNGLEKF
+402 YREELDMDSLDKF
-415 RKDVDKKSEE
+415 RKDVDKKSDE
-425 SYAAAARY
+425 SYSAAVRY
-433 VDDHYNWLISPNL
+433 VDDHYNWLVSSNL
-446 LKGLFYFDQSEELK
+446 LKGLFYFDQTEVLK

-496 WICEKKVSDKN
+496 WICEKKASDKN

-517 KRLIDEYA
+517 KILIDEYA

-562 EGKKFISAQNFKLPE
+562 EGKKFISVNDFKWQE
-577 KLLYWMSL
+577 KLFYWMSL

-619 AQLLYLRSGNLAQQ
+619 AQLLYLRSGSLAQQ
-633 VPLMRLMYNLEFR
+633 LPLMRLMYNLEFR

-651 ALPQTGT
+651 SLAQTGT

-737 GESWSRKTVTGAAA
+737 GESWSRKAVTAAAA
-751 SAAAFRLTAGSLG
+751 SAAGFRLTAGSLG
-764 TLGAIAGLYIDTKN
+764 TLGGITGLYVDSKTLKETNSVVIQTMLFTRILINLGLSVGQTGVLASAILQYSKNAVIKRVLTKFTANALVAFLMSARVIAGLN
-778 ITETNSNII
+778 LIT
-787 KVVLGARLIISL
+787 LGLISAEI
-799 SLFVGQVGLLLSSVT
+799 
-814 PFLKESIFKR
+814 
-824 GIVKITTARLTAFL
+824 
-838 MGARVVAGLTF
+838 
-849 ISVGLVVVEVLLKK
+849 LLKK
-863 YVLDDAMEDWCQK
+863 YVLDDAMKDWCQK

-885 KKESMF
+885 KKESIM
-891 KSTFRNEKKFKNI
+891 KSASRNEEKFKTA

>member
-8 FANNMTKFGTVDQQQ
+8 FAKQMKKFGTPAQQEQ
-23 KKLTKTLG
+23 KVVQKLG

-50 NKIPVTQVAKK
+50 NKIPVTQMSKK

-93 GSNVTNVPLKEY
+93 GGNVTNVPLKEY

-138 GFHQEFP
+138 GFHQEFAI
-145 VGSKAPLVAQDFA
+145 GSKAPIVAQDFA

-191 PLTQKMRAQFEK
+191 PLTKKMREQFEK

-208 ATSGYWQKIDVAKGA
+208 ATSGYWQKIDVTKGA
-223 TQQHCLSGTQ
+223 VQQHCLSSTQ
-233 LTTIAMALESY
+233 LSAVALPLESY

-282 NILSFQGIDSFLKED
+282 NILSFKGVDSFLKEN

-312 IDNMKQNL
+312 IDNIESTLKQNL
-320 VANSIQAKFKIID
+320 ISAKFKNIEANKNTALGHLQYD
-333 SNEEQRKKITDPYLQ
+333 PRITAHL
-348 AAIQRAERMGDKKG
+348 DKKTVDQVK
-362 LENLKNV
+362 KNI
-369 EKNAP
+369 EKT
-374 AKAAAELGKQRA
+374 AEQHKVSAHQ
-386 EAIKKAT
+386 EAIVQGNKAW
-393 VDGNNAWKK
+393 GEYRKE
-402 YQAQLDMNGLEKF
+402 LDMDALDKF

-433 VDDHYNWLISPNL
+433 VDDHYNWLVSSNL

-460 QGKTPKESNGFIFHA
+460 EGKVSKESNGFIFHA

-481 YGMNLLQKGKDLLNK
+481 YGMNLLQRGKDLLNK
-496 WICEKKVSDKN
+496 WICEKKVPDKN

-517 KRLIDEYA
+517 KVLMDEYA
-525 KIFESPSSTKDLL
+525 KIFESPSSAKDLL
-538 DYSKQSFG
+538 DYSKQG
-546 VFTAADAAFD
+546 FTIFKEADAAFD
-556 SWLGSI
+556 SWLSSI
-562 EGKKFISAQNFKLPE
+562 EGRKFISANDFKWPD
-577 KLLYWMSL
+577 KLFYWISL

-593 FGDIRLK
+593 FSDIRLK
-600 TLHISQIT
+600 TIHISQIS

-646 AAAIA
+646 DAANAS
-651 ALPQTGT
+651 LPQSGMA
-658 TYTYRNTRA
+658 YTYRNTRA
-667 VEIKNSVSLAVKGQ
+667 IEIKNSVSLAVKGQ
-681 PDITKNRILAIVG
+681 SDITKNRILAIVG
-694 IFELLNFYFQY
+694 VFELLNFYFQY

-718 SVQLVGSMF
+718 SVQLVGSLF
-727 SVSAVAFDML
+727 SVSAVAFDIL
-737 GESWSRKTVTGAAA
+737 GESWGRKTTVDAAA
-751 SAAAFRLTAGSLG
+751 SAAKFRLTAGSLG
-764 TLGAIAGLYIDTKN
+764 TLGGITGLYVDYKN
-778 ITETNSNII
+778 IKEASSDILATI
-787 KVVLGARLIISL
+787 LI
-799 SLFVGQVGLLLSSVT
+799 F
-814 PFLKESIFKR
+814 
-824 GIVKITTARLTAFL
+824 RLTINVALTIGQAGVLASAVIQYTKYTVVKRALTKFTSNALVAFL
-838 MGARVVAGLTF
+838 MGARVIAGLNLLTL
-849 ISVGLVVVEVLLKK
+849 GLMAIEVVLKK
-863 YVLDDAMEDWCQK
+863 WVLDDALKDWCQK
-876 TAFKLVSDP
+876 TAFKLPSDP
-885 KKESMF
+885 KKESLF
-891 KSTFRNEKKFKNI
+891 KSASRNEKKFQNA

>member
-8 FANNMTKFGTVDQQQ
+8 FAKQMKKFGTPAQQEQ
-23 KKLTKTLG
+23 KVVQKLG

-50 NKIPVTQVAKK
+50 NKIPVTQMSKK

-93 GSNVTNVPLKEY
+93 GANVTNVPLKEY

-138 GFHQEFP
+138 GFHQEFAI
-145 VGSKAPLVAQDFA
+145 GSKAPIVAQDFA

-191 PLTQKMRAQFEK
+191 PLTKKMREKFEK

-208 ATSGYWQKIDVAKGA
+208 ATSGYWQKIDVTKGA
-223 TQQHCLSGTQ
+223 VQQHCLSSAQ
-233 LTTIAMALESY
+233 LSAVALPLESY

-282 NILSFQGIDSFLKED
+282 NILSFKGVDSFLKEN

-312 IDNMKQNL
+312 IDNIESTLKQNL
-320 VANSIQAKFKIID
+320 ISAKFKNIEANKNTALGHLQYD
-333 SNEEQRKKITDPYLQ
+333 PRITAHL
-348 AAIQRAERMGDKKG
+348 DKKTVDQVK
-362 LENLKNV
+362 KNIEKTV
-369 EKNAP
+369 EQHKVSAH
-374 AKAAAELGKQRA
+374 Q
-386 EAIKKAT
+386 EAIVQGNKAW
-393 VDGNNAWKK
+393 GEYRKE
-402 YQAQLDMNGLEKF
+402 LDMDALDKF

-425 SYAAAARY
+425 SYAAVARY
-433 VDDHYNWLISPNL
+433 VDDHYNWLVSSNL

-460 QGKTPKESNGFIFHA
+460 EGKVSKESNGFIFHA

-496 WICEKKVSDKN
+496 WICEKNVSDKN

-517 KRLIDEYA
+517 KVLMDEYA
-525 KIFESPSSTKDLL
+525 KIFESPSSAKDLL
-538 DYSKQSFG
+538 DYSKQG
-546 VFTAADAAFD
+546 FTTFKEADAAFD
-556 SWLGSI
+556 SWLSSI
-562 EGKKFISAQNFKLPE
+562 EGRKFISANDFKWPD
-577 KLLYWMSL
+577 KLFYWISL

-593 FGDIRLK
+593 FGDIRLR
-600 TLHISQIT
+600 TINISTIT
-608 VMATQGAQRHT
+608 IMAREGAQRHT

-633 VPLMRLMYNLEFR
+633 VPLTRLMYNLEFR
-646 AAAIA
+646 SAAIA
-651 ALPQTGT
+651 SLPQSDMA
-658 TYTYRNTRA
+658 YTYRNTRA
-667 VEIKNSVSLAVKGQ
+667 IEIKNSVSLAVKGQ

-694 IFELLNFYFQY
+694 VFELLNFYFQY

-737 GESWSRKTVTGAAA
+737 GESWGRKTINGAAA

-764 TLGAIAGLYIDTKN
+764 ILGGIAGLYSDKVSYDDSSSLIVKR
-778 ITETNSNII
+778 II
-787 KVVLGARLIISL
+787 LIRMAANLAVL
-799 SLFVGQVGLLLSSVT
+799 VGQAGVLASAVIQYT
-814 PFLKESIFKR
+814 EIVFIKR
-824 GIVKITTARLTAFL
+824 ALTKFTSNALVAFL
-838 MGARVVAGLTF
+838 MGARVVAGLNLLTLGL
-849 ISVGLVVVEVLLKK
+849 ISVEILLKK
-863 YVLDDAMEDWCQK
+863 YILDDAMKDWCQK

-885 KKESMF
+885 KKESIF
-891 KSTFRNEKKFKNI
+891 KSASRNEKKFKNA

>member
-8 FANNMTKFGTVDQQQ
+8 FAKQMKKFGTPAQQEQ
-23 KKLTKTLG
+23 KVVQKLG

-50 NKIPVTQVAKK
+50 NKIPVTQMSKK

-93 GSNVTNVPLKEY
+93 GANVTNVPLKEY

-145 VGSKAPLVAQDFA
+145 IGSKAPIVAQDFA

-191 PLTQKMRAQFEK
+191 PLTKKMREQFEK

-208 ATSGYWQKIDVAKGA
+208 ATSGYWQKIDVTKGA
-223 TQQHCLSGTQ
+223 VQQHCLSSAQ
-233 LTTIAMALESY
+233 LSAVALPLESY

-282 NILSFQGIDSFLKED
+282 NILSFKGIDSFLKEN
-297 KDGFSNEHKL
+297 KGGFSNEHKL

-312 IDNMKQNL
+312 IDNIESTLKQNL
-320 VANSIQAKFKIID
+320 ISAKFKNIEANKNTTLGHLQYD
-333 SNEEQRKKITDPYLQ
+333 PRITAHL
-348 AAIQRAERMGDKKG
+348 DKKT
-362 LENLKNV
+362 LDQVKKNV
-369 EKNAP
+369 EKT
-374 AKAAAELGKQRA
+374 AEQHKITAHQ
-386 EAIKKAT
+386 EAIVKGDKAW
-393 VDGNNAWKK
+393 AK
-402 YQAQLDMNGLEKF
+402 YREELDMDALDKF
-415 RKDVDKKSEE
+415 RQDVDKKSEE

-433 VDDHYNWLISPNL
+433 VDDHYNWLVSSNL

-460 QGKTPKESNGFIFHA
+460 EGKVSKESNGFIFHA

-496 WICEKKVSDKN
+496 WICEKKVPDKN

-517 KRLIDEYA
+517 KVLMDEYA
-525 KIFESPSSTKDLL
+525 KIFESPSSAKDLL
-538 DYSKQSFG
+538 DYSKQGFSM
-546 VFTAADAAFD
+546 FTAADAAFD

-562 EGKKFISAQNFKLPE
+562 EGKKFISANDFKRPD
-577 KLLYWMSL
+577 KLFYWISL

-593 FGDIRLK
+593 FGDIRLR
-600 TLHISQIT
+600 TINISTIT
-608 VMATQGAQRHT
+608 IMAREGAQRHT

-633 VPLMRLMYNLEFR
+633 VPLTRLMYNLEFR
-646 AAAIA
+646 NAAIA
-651 ALPQTGT
+651 SLPQSGMA
-658 TYTYRNTRA
+658 YTYRNTRA
-667 VEIKNSVSLAVKGQ
+667 IEIRNSVSLAVKGQ

-694 IFELLNFYFQY
+694 VFELLNFYFQY

-718 SVQLVGSMF
+718 SLQLTGALF
-727 SVSAVAFDML
+727 TLTSATFEML
-737 GESWSRKTVTGAAA
+737 GEVWSKKGVTVANSTAAL
-751 SAAAFRLTAGSLG
+751 RITAGGMGVIGGIIGLVVDSKNLKDTTNNTLKVLLTFKIAANSLLAVSQ
-764 TLGAIAGLYIDTKN
+764 TLVFTSVVVSHIDWQLTKKL
-778 ITETNSNII
+778 SI
-787 KVVLGARLIISL
+787 K
-799 SLFVGQVGLLLSSVT
+799 LSSSV
-814 PFLKESIFKR
+814 
-824 GIVKITTARLTAFL
+824 IVARLTSARFL
-838 MGARVVAGLTF
+838 AGINIITIVLVALEF
-849 ISVGLVVVEVLLKK
+849 ALKNW
-863 YVLDDAMEDWCQK
+863 VLDDALKDWCQK
-876 TAFKLVSDP
+876 SAFHKAKSGEKPFKTA
-885 KKESMF
+885 
-891 KSTFRNEKKFKNI
+891 
-904 DEEYEEFMKAIVS
+904 DEEYEEFNKAIVS

>member
-8 FANNMTKFGTVDQQQ
+8 FAKQMKKFGTPAQQEQ
-23 KKLTKTLG
+23 KVVQKLG

-50 NKIPVTQVAKK
+50 NKIPVTQVSKK

-84 GVKPLPAQL
+84 GVKSLPAQL
-93 GSNVTNVPLKEY
+93 GANVTNVPLKEY

-138 GFHQEFP
+138 GFHQEFAI
-145 VGSKAPLVAQDFA
+145 GSKAPIVAQDFA
-158 CNKAGHSANASL
+158 CNKAGHNANASL
-170 ITIPSVNNDDA
+170 ITIPSVNNDVA

-191 PLTQKMRAQFEK
+191 PLTKKMREQFEK

-208 ATSGYWQKIDVAKGA
+208 ATSGYWQKIDVTKGA
-223 TQQHCLSGTQ
+223 VQQHCLSSAQ
-233 LTTIAMALESY
+233 LSAVALPLESY

-271 IGITSKLNEDR
+271 IGITSKLNEER
-282 NILSFQGIDSFLKED
+282 NILSFKGIDSFLKEN

-312 IDNMKQNL
+312 IDNIESTLKQNL
-320 VANSIQAKFKIID
+320 ISAKFKNIEANKNTALGHLQYD
-333 SNEEQRKKITDPYLQ
+333 PRITAHL
-348 AAIQRAERMGDKKG
+348 DKKTVDQVK
-362 LENLKNV
+362 KNI
-369 EKNAP
+369 EKT
-374 AKAAAELGKQRA
+374 AEQHKVSAHQ
-386 EAIKKAT
+386 EAIVQGNKAW
-393 VDGNNAWKK
+393 GEYRKE
-402 YQAQLDMNGLEKF
+402 LDMDALDKF

-433 VDDHYNWLISPNL
+433 VDDHYNWLVSSNL

-460 QGKTPKESNGFIFHA
+460 EGKVSKESNGFIFHA

-496 WICEKKVSDKN
+496 WICEKNVSDKN

-517 KRLIDEYA
+517 KVLMDEYA
-525 KIFESPSSTKDLL
+525 KIFESPSSAKDLL
-538 DYSKQSFG
+538 DYSKQG
-546 VFTAADAAFD
+546 FTTFKEADAAFD
-556 SWLGSI
+556 SWLSSI
-562 EGKKFISAQNFKLPE
+562 EGRKFISANDFKWPD
-577 KLLYWMSL
+577 KLFYWISL

-593 FGDIRLK
+593 FGDIRLR
-600 TLHISQIT
+600 TINISTIT
-608 VMATQGAQRHT
+608 IMAREGAQRHT

-633 VPLMRLMYNLEFR
+633 VPLTRLMYNLEFR
-646 AAAIA
+646 NAAIA
-651 ALPQTGT
+651 SLPQSGMA
-658 TYTYRNTRA
+658 YTYRNTRA
-667 VEIKNSVSLAVKGQ
+667 IEIKNSVSLAVKGQ

-694 IFELLNFYFQY
+694 VFELLNFYFQY

-737 GESWSRKTVTGAAA
+737 GESWGRKTINGAAA

-764 TLGAIAGLYIDTKN
+764 TLGGITGLYVDSKTLKETNSVVIQTMLFTRILINLGLSIGQAGVLASAILQHSKNAVIKRVLTKFTSNALVAFLMSARVIAGLN
-778 ITETNSNII
+778 LIT
-787 KVVLGARLIISL
+787 LGLISAEI
-799 SLFVGQVGLLLSSVT
+799 
-814 PFLKESIFKR
+814 
-824 GIVKITTARLTAFL
+824 
-838 MGARVVAGLTF
+838 
-849 ISVGLVVVEVLLKK
+849 LLKK

-876 TAFKLVSDP
+876 TAFKLASDP
-885 KKESMF
+885 RKESIF
-891 KSTFRNEKKFKNI
+891 KSTSRNEKKFQTA

>member
-8 FANNMTKFGTVDQQQ
+8 FAKQMKKFGTPAQQEQ
-23 KKLTKTLG
+23 KVVQKLG

-50 NKIPVTQVAKK
+50 NKIPVTQMSKK

-93 GSNVTNVPLKEY
+93 GANVTNVPLKEY

-138 GFHQEFP
+138 GFHQEFAI
-145 VGSKAPLVAQDFA
+145 GSKAPIVAQDFA

-191 PLTQKMRAQFEK
+191 PLTKKMREKFEK

-208 ATSGYWQKIDVAKGA
+208 ATSGYWQKIDVTKGA
-223 TQQHCLSGTQ
+223 VQQHCLSSAQ
-233 LTTIAMALESY
+233 LSAVALPLESY

-282 NILSFQGIDSFLKED
+282 NILSFKGVDSFLKEN

-312 IDNMKQNL
+312 IDNIESTLKQNL
-320 VANSIQAKFKIID
+320 ISAKFKNIEANKNTALGHLQYD
-333 SNEEQRKKITDPYLQ
+333 PRITAHL
-348 AAIQRAERMGDKKG
+348 DKKTVDQVK
-362 LENLKNV
+362 KNIEKTV
-369 EKNAP
+369 EQHKVSAH
-374 AKAAAELGKQRA
+374 Q
-386 EAIKKAT
+386 EAIVQGNKAW
-393 VDGNNAWKK
+393 GEYRKE
-402 YQAQLDMNGLEKF
+402 LDMDALDKF

-433 VDDHYNWLISPNL
+433 VDDHYNWLVSSNL

-460 QGKTPKESNGFIFHA
+460 EGKVSKESNGFIFHA

-496 WICEKKVSDKN
+496 WICEKNVSDKN

-517 KRLIDEYA
+517 KVLMDEYA
-525 KIFESPSSTKDLL
+525 KIFESPSSAKDLL
-538 DYSKQSFG
+538 DYSKQG
-546 VFTAADAAFD
+546 FTTFKEADAAFD
-556 SWLGSI
+556 SWLSSI
-562 EGKKFISAQNFKLPE
+562 EGRKFISANDFKWPD
-577 KLLYWMSL
+577 KLFYWISL

-593 FGDIRLK
+593 FGDIRLR
-600 TLHISQIT
+600 TINISTIT
-608 VMATQGAQRHT
+608 IMAREGAQRHT

-633 VPLMRLMYNLEFR
+633 VPLTRLMYNLEFR
-646 AAAIA
+646 NAAIA
-651 ALPQTGT
+651 SLPQSGMA
-658 TYTYRNTRA
+658 YTYRNTRA
-667 VEIKNSVSLAVKGQ
+667 IEIKNSVSLAVKGQ

-694 IFELLNFYFQY
+694 VFELLNFYFQY

-718 SVQLVGSMF
+718 SLQLTGALF
-727 SVSAVAFDML
+727 TLTSATFEML
-737 GESWSRKTVTGAAA
+737 GEVWSKKGVTVANSTAAL
-751 SAAAFRLTAGSLG
+751 RITAGG
-764 TLGAIAGLYIDTKN
+764 MGVIGG
-778 ITETNSNII
+778 II
-787 KVVLGARLIISL
+787 
-799 SLFVGQVGLLLSSVT
+799 
-814 PFLKESIFKR
+814 
-824 GIVKITTARLTAFL
+824 
-838 MGARVVAGLTF
+838 
-849 ISVGLVVVEVLLKK
+849 GLVVDSKNLKDTTNNTLKLLLTFKIAANFLLAVSQTLVFTSVVVSHIEWQLTKK
-863 YVLDDAMEDWCQK
+863 LSIKLSSSVIVARLASARFLAGINIITIGLVALEFALKNWVLDDALKDWCQK
-876 TAFKLVSDP
+876 SAFHKAKSGEKPFKTA
-885 KKESMF
+885 
-891 KSTFRNEKKFKNI
+891 
-904 DEEYEEFMKAIVS
+904 DEEYEEFNKAIVS

>member
-8 FANNMTKFGTVDQQQ
+8 FAKQMKKFGTPAQQEQ
-23 KKLTKTLG
+23 KVVQKLG

-50 NKIPVTQVAKK
+50 NKIPVTQMSKK

-93 GSNVTNVPLKEY
+93 GGNVTNVPLKEY
-105 KYTVRMIDSGYIYL
+105 KYTIRMIDSGYIYL

-145 VGSKAPLVAQDFA
+145 IGSKAPIVAQDFA

-191 PLTQKMRAQFEK
+191 PLTKKMREKFEK

-208 ATSGYWQKIDVAKGA
+208 ATSGYWQKIDVTKGA
-223 TQQHCLSGTQ
+223 VQQHCLSSAQ
-233 LTTIAMALESY
+233 LSAVALPFESY

-282 NILSFQGIDSFLKED
+282 NILSFKGVDSFLKEN

-312 IDNMKQNL
+312 IDNIESTLKQNL
-320 VANSIQAKFKIID
+320 ISAKFKNIEANKNTALGHLQYD
-333 SNEEQRKKITDPYLQ
+333 PRITAHL
-348 AAIQRAERMGDKKG
+348 DKKTVDQVK
-362 LENLKNV
+362 KNIEKTV
-369 EKNAP
+369 EQHKVSAH
-374 AKAAAELGKQRA
+374 Q
-386 EAIKKAT
+386 EAIVQGNKAW
-393 VDGNNAWKK
+393 GEYRKE
-402 YQAQLDMNGLEKF
+402 LDMDALDKF
-415 RKDVDKKSEE
+415 RKNVDKKSEE

-433 VDDHYNWLISPNL
+433 VDDHYNWLVSSNL

-460 QGKTPKESNGFIFHA
+460 EGKVSKESNGFIFHA

-496 WICEKKVSDKN
+496 WICEKNVSDKN

-517 KRLIDEYA
+517 KVLMDEYA
-525 KIFESPSSTKDLL
+525 KIFESPSSAKDLL
-538 DYSKQSFG
+538 DYSKQG
-546 VFTAADAAFD
+546 FTTFKEADAAFD
-556 SWLGSI
+556 SWLSSI
-562 EGKKFISAQNFKLPE
+562 EGRKFISANDFKWPD
-577 KLLYWMSL
+577 KLFYWISL

-593 FGDIRLK
+593 FGDIRLR
-600 TLHISQIT
+600 TINISTIT
-608 VMATQGAQRHT
+608 IMAREGAQRHT

-633 VPLMRLMYNLEFR
+633 VPLTRLMYNLEFR
-646 AAAIA
+646 NAAIA
-651 ALPQTGT
+651 SLPQSGMA
-658 TYTYRNTRA
+658 YTYRNTRA
-667 VEIKNSVSLAVKGQ
+667 IEIKNSVSLAVKGQ

-694 IFELLNFYFQY
+694 VFELLNFYFQY

-718 SVQLVGSMF
+718 SLQLTGALF
-727 SVSAVAFDML
+727 NLTSATFEML
-737 GESWSRKTVTGAAA
+737 GEVWSKKGVTVANSTAAL
-751 SAAAFRLTAGSLG
+751 RITAGG
-764 TLGAIAGLYIDTKN
+764 MGVIGG
-778 ITETNSNII
+778 II
-787 KVVLGARLIISL
+787 
-799 SLFVGQVGLLLSSVT
+799 
-814 PFLKESIFKR
+814 
-824 GIVKITTARLTAFL
+824 
-838 MGARVVAGLTF
+838 
-849 ISVGLVVVEVLLKK
+849 GLVVDSKNLKDTTNNTLKLLLTFKIAANFLLAVSQTLVFTSVVVSHIEWQLTKK
-863 YVLDDAMEDWCQK
+863 LSIKLSSSVIVARLASARFLAGINIITIGLVALEFALKNWVLDDALKDWCQK
-876 TAFKLVSDP
+876 SAFHKAKSGEKPFKTA
-885 KKESMF
+885 
-891 KSTFRNEKKFKNI
+891 
-904 DEEYEEFMKAIVS
+904 DEEYEEFNKAIVS

>member
-8 FANNMTKFGTVDQQQ
+8 FANNIKKFGTVDQQQ

-50 NKIPVTQVAKK
+50 KKIPVTQVSDKP
-61 ECTNFCRPTGI
+61 CPNFCRPTGI
-72 NILPLKYSVARL
+72 NILPLKYSVARV
-84 GVKPLPAQL
+84 GGKPLPAQL
-93 GSNVTNVPLKEY
+93 GINVTNVPLKEY

-145 VGSKAPLVAQDFA
+145 LGSKAPIVASDFN

-170 ITIPSVNNDDA
+170 ITIPSVNNDEA
-181 QTVYL
+181 QMVYL

-191 PLTQKMRAQFEK
+191 PLTQKMRTQFEK

-223 TQQHCLSGTQ
+223 TQQHCLSNTQ
-233 LTTIAMALESY
+233 LSTVATPLETY
-244 GSARWG
+244 GSNRWG

-258 KPKEHIGVALYDP
+258 KPKEHIGIALYDP

-282 NILSFQGIDSFLKED
+282 NILSFKGVDDFLKE
-297 KDGFSNEHKL
+297 KKNGFSNEHKL

-312 IDNMKQNL
+312 IDNIESTLKQNL
-320 VANSIQAKFKIID
+320 ISAKFKQIETQKNTALGHLQYDPRITAHLD
-333 SNEEQRKKITDPYLQ
+333 KKTLDQVKKNLEKTAEQHKISAHQ
-348 AAIQRAERMGDKKG
+348 EAIVKGDK
-362 LENLKNV
+362 
-369 EKNAP
+369 AW
-374 AKAAAELGKQRA
+374 AKYRE
-386 EAIKKAT
+386 E
-393 VDGNNAWKK
+393 
-402 YQAQLDMNGLEKF
+402 LDMDSLDKF
-415 RKDVDKKSEE
+415 RKDIDKKSDE
-425 SYAAAARY
+425 SYSAAVRY
-433 VDDHYNWLISPNL
+433 VDDHYNWLVSSNL
-446 LKGLFYFDQSEELK
+446 LKGLFYFDQTEVLK

-496 WICEKKVSDKN
+496 WICEKKASDKN

-517 KRLIDEYA
+517 KILMDEYA
-525 KIFESPSSTKDLL
+525 KIFESPSLTKDLL
-538 DYSKQSFG
+538 DHSKQGFG
-546 VFTAADAAFD
+546 IFTAADAAFD

-577 KLLYWMSL
+577 KLLYWVSL

-593 FGDIRLK
+593 FGDIRLN
-600 TLHISQIT
+600 
-608 VMATQGAQRHT
+608 
-619 AQLLYLRSGNLAQQ
+619 LRSGSLAQQ
-633 VPLMRLMYNLEFR
+633 VPLARLMYNLEFR

-651 ALPQTGT
+651 SLPQTGT
-658 TYTYRNTRA
+658 RYTYRNTRA

-694 IFELLNFYFQY
+694 VFELLNFYFQY

-737 GESWSRKTVTGAAA
+737 GESWGRKTVIGAAA

-764 TLGAIAGLYIDTKN
+764 TLGGITGLYVDGVNIREEKSAIIKGLLVLRWTTSLALTIGQAGALASAVINYTKN
-778 ITETNSNII
+778 AFIKEALRKFTEN
-787 KVVLGARLIISL
+787 A
-799 SLFVGQVGLLLSSVT
+799 
-814 PFLKESIFKR
+814 
-824 GIVKITTARLTAFL
+824 IVAYL
-838 MGARVVAGLTF
+838 MGARVILGLNILTL
-849 ISVGLVVVEVLLKK
+849 GLIALESALRAW
-863 YVLDDAMEDWCQK
+863 VLDAAMQDWCQK
-876 TAFKLVSDP
+876 TAFKLASDP
-885 KKESMF
+885 KKESIL
-891 KSTFRNEKKFKNI
+891 KSASRNEEKFKTA

>member
-8 FANNMTKFGTVDQQQ
+8 FAKQMKKFGTPAQQEQ
-23 KKLTKTLG
+23 KVVQKLG

-50 NKIPVTQVAKK
+50 NKIPVTQMSKK

-93 GSNVTNVPLKEY
+93 GANVTNVPLKEY

-138 GFHQEFP
+138 GFHQEFAI
-145 VGSKAPLVAQDFA
+145 GSKAPIVAQDFA

-181 QTVYL
+181 HTVYL

-191 PLTQKMRAQFEK
+191 PLTKKMREKFEK

-208 ATSGYWQKIDVAKGA
+208 ATSGYWQKIDVTKGA
-223 TQQHCLSGTQ
+223 VQQHCLSSAQ
-233 LTTIAMALESY
+233 LSAVALPLESY

-282 NILSFQGIDSFLKED
+282 NILSFKGVDSFLKEN

-312 IDNMKQNL
+312 IDNIESTLKQNL
-320 VANSIQAKFKIID
+320 ISAKFKNIEANKNTALGHLQYD
-333 SNEEQRKKITDPYLQ
+333 PRITAHL
-348 AAIQRAERMGDKKG
+348 DKKTVDQVK
-362 LENLKNV
+362 KNIEKTV
-369 EKNAP
+369 EQHKVSAH
-374 AKAAAELGKQRA
+374 Q
-386 EAIKKAT
+386 EAIVQGNKAW
-393 VDGNNAWKK
+393 GEYRKE
-402 YQAQLDMNGLEKF
+402 LDMDALDKF

-433 VDDHYNWLISPNL
+433 VDDHYNWLVSSNL

-460 QGKTPKESNGFIFHA
+460 EGKVSKESNGFIFHA

-496 WICEKKVSDKN
+496 WICEKNVSDKN

-517 KRLIDEYA
+517 KVLMDEYA
-525 KIFESPSSTKDLL
+525 KIFESPSSAKDLL
-538 DYSKQSFG
+538 DYSKQG
-546 VFTAADAAFD
+546 FTTFKEADAAFD
-556 SWLGSI
+556 SWLSSI
-562 EGKKFISAQNFKLPE
+562 EGRKFISANDFKWPD
-577 KLLYWMSL
+577 KLFYWISL

-593 FGDIRLK
+593 FGDIRLR
-600 TLHISQIT
+600 TINISTIAI
-608 VMATQGAQRHT
+608 MAREGAQRHT

-633 VPLMRLMYNLEFR
+633 VPLTRLMYNLEFR
-646 AAAIA
+646 NAAIA
-651 ALPQTGT
+651 SLPQSGMA
-658 TYTYRNTRA
+658 YTYRNTRA
-667 VEIKNSVSLAVKGQ
+667 IEIKNSVSLAVKGQ

-694 IFELLNFYFQY
+694 VFELLNFYFQY

-737 GESWSRKTVTGAAA
+737 GESWGRKTINGAAA

-764 TLGAIAGLYIDTKN
+764 ILGGIAGLYSDKVSYDDSSSLIVKR
-778 ITETNSNII
+778 II
-787 KVVLGARLIISL
+787 LIRMAANLAVL
-799 SLFVGQVGLLLSSVT
+799 VGQAGVLASAVIQYT
-814 PFLKESIFKR
+814 EIVFIKR
-824 GIVKITTARLTAFL
+824 ALTKFTSNALVAFL
-838 MGARVVAGLTF
+838 MGARVVAGLNLLTLGL
-849 ISVGLVVVEVLLKK
+849 ISVEILLKK
-863 YVLDDAMEDWCQK
+863 YILDDAMKDWCQK

-885 KKESMF
+885 KKESIF
-891 KSTFRNEKKFKNI
+891 KSASRNEKKFKNA

>member
-1 MANDKPT
+1 MANNKPT
-8 FANNMTKFGTVDQQQ
+8 FAKQMKKFGTPAQQEQ
-23 KKLTKTLG
+23 KVVQKLG

-39 SQQAAASTTQN
+39 SQQAAVSTTQN
-50 NKIPVTQVAKK
+50 NKIPVTQMSKK

-93 GSNVTNVPLKEY
+93 GGNVTNVPLKEY

-145 VGSKAPLVAQDFA
+145 IGSKAPIVAQDFA

-191 PLTQKMRAQFEK
+191 PLTKKIREKFEK

-208 ATSGYWQKIDVAKGA
+208 ATSGYWQKIDVTKGA
-223 TQQHCLSGTQ
+223 VQQHCLSSAQ
-233 LTTIAMALESY
+233 LSAVALPLESY

-282 NILSFQGIDSFLKED
+282 NILSFKGVDSFLKEN

-312 IDNMKQNL
+312 IDNIESTLKQNL
-320 VANSIQAKFKIID
+320 ISAKFKNIEANKNTALGHLQYD
-333 SNEEQRKKITDPYLQ
+333 PRITAHL
-348 AAIQRAERMGDKKG
+348 DKKTVDQVK
-362 LENLKNV
+362 KNI
-369 EKNAP
+369 EKT
-374 AKAAAELGKQRA
+374 AEQHKVSAHQ
-386 EAIKKAT
+386 EAIVQGNKAW
-393 VDGNNAWKK
+393 GEYRKE
-402 YQAQLDMNGLEKF
+402 LDMDALDKF

-433 VDDHYNWLISPNL
+433 VDDHYNWLVSSNL

-460 QGKTPKESNGFIFHA
+460 EGKVSKESNGFIFHA

-496 WICEKKVSDKN
+496 WICEKNVSDKN

-517 KRLIDEYA
+517 KVLMDEYA
-525 KIFESPSSTKDLL
+525 KIFESPSSAKDLL
-538 DYSKQSFG
+538 DYSKQG
-546 VFTAADAAFD
+546 FTTFKEADAAFD
-556 SWLGSI
+556 SWLSSI
-562 EGKKFISAQNFKLPE
+562 EGRKFISANDFKWPD
-577 KLLYWMSL
+577 KLFYWISL

-593 FGDIRLK
+593 FGDIRLR
-600 TLHISQIT
+600 TINISTIT
-608 VMATQGAQRHT
+608 IMAREGAQRHT

-633 VPLMRLMYNLEFR
+633 VPLTRLMYNLEFR
-646 AAAIA
+646 NAAIA
-651 ALPQTGT
+651 SLPQSGMA
-658 TYTYRNTRA
+658 YTYRNTRA
-667 VEIKNSVSLAVKGQ
+667 IEIKNSVSLAVKGQ

-694 IFELLNFYFQY
+694 VFELLNFYFQY

-718 SVQLVGSMF
+718 SLQLTGALF
-727 SVSAVAFDML
+727 TLTSATFEML
-737 GESWSRKTVTGAAA
+737 GEGWSKKGVTVANSTAAL
-751 SAAAFRLTAGSLG
+751 RITAGG
-764 TLGAIAGLYIDTKN
+764 MGVIGG
-778 ITETNSNII
+778 II
-787 KVVLGARLIISL
+787 
-799 SLFVGQVGLLLSSVT
+799 
-814 PFLKESIFKR
+814 
-824 GIVKITTARLTAFL
+824 
-838 MGARVVAGLTF
+838 
-849 ISVGLVVVEVLLKK
+849 GLVVDSKNLKDTTNNTLKLLLTFKIAANFLLAVSQTLVFTSVVVSHIEWQLTKK
-863 YVLDDAMEDWCQK
+863 LSIKLSSSVIVARLASARFLAGINIITIGLVALEFALKNWVLDDALKDWCQK
-876 TAFKLVSDP
+876 SAFHKAKSGEKPFKTA
-885 KKESMF
+885 
-891 KSTFRNEKKFKNI
+891 
-904 DEEYEEFMKAIVS
+904 DEEYEEFNKAIVS

>member
-8 FANNMTKFGTVDQQQ
+8 FAKQMKKFGTPAQQEQ
-23 KKLTKTLG
+23 KVVQKLG

-50 NKIPVTQVAKK
+50 NKIPVTQMSKK

-93 GSNVTNVPLKEY
+93 GGNVTNVPLKEY

-145 VGSKAPLVAQDFA
+145 IGSKAPIVAQDFA

-191 PLTQKMRAQFEK
+191 PLTKKIREKFEK

-208 ATSGYWQKIDVAKGA
+208 ATSGYWQKIDVTKGA
-223 TQQHCLSGTQ
+223 VQQHCLSSAQ
-233 LTTIAMALESY
+233 LSAVALPLESY

-282 NILSFQGIDSFLKED
+282 NILSFKGVDSFLKEN

-312 IDNMKQNL
+312 IDNIESTLKQNL
-320 VANSIQAKFKIID
+320 ISAKFKNIEANKNTALGHLQYD
-333 SNEEQRKKITDPYLQ
+333 PRITAHL
-348 AAIQRAERMGDKKG
+348 DKKTVDQVK
-362 LENLKNV
+362 KNI
-369 EKNAP
+369 EKT
-374 AKAAAELGKQRA
+374 AEQHKVSAHQ
-386 EAIKKAT
+386 EAIVQGNKAW
-393 VDGNNAWKK
+393 GEYRKE
-402 YQAQLDMNGLEKF
+402 LDMDALDKF

-433 VDDHYNWLISPNL
+433 VDDHYNWLVSSNL

-460 QGKTPKESNGFIFHA
+460 EGKVSKESNGFIFHA

-496 WICEKKVSDKN
+496 WICEKNVSDKN

-517 KRLIDEYA
+517 KVLMDEYA
-525 KIFESPSSTKDLL
+525 KIFESPSSAKDLL
-538 DYSKQSFG
+538 DYSKQG
-546 VFTAADAAFD
+546 FTTFKEADAAFD
-556 SWLGSI
+556 SWLSSI
-562 EGKKFISAQNFKLPE
+562 EGRKFISANDFKWPD
-577 KLLYWMSL
+577 KLFYWISL

-593 FGDIRLK
+593 FGDIRLR
-600 TLHISQIT
+600 TINISTIT
-608 VMATQGAQRHT
+608 IMAREGAQRHT

-633 VPLMRLMYNLEFR
+633 VPLTRLMYNLEFR
-646 AAAIA
+646 NAAIA
-651 ALPQTGT
+651 SLPQSGIA
-658 TYTYRNTRA
+658 YTYRNTRA
-667 VEIKNSVSLAVKGQ
+667 IEIKNSVSLAVKGQ

-694 IFELLNFYFQY
+694 VFELLNFYFQY

-718 SVQLVGSMF
+718 SLQLTGALF
-727 SVSAVAFDML
+727 TLTSATFEML
-737 GESWSRKTVTGAAA
+737 GEGWSKKGVTVANSTAAL
-751 SAAAFRLTAGSLG
+751 RITAGG
-764 TLGAIAGLYIDTKN
+764 MGVIGG
-778 ITETNSNII
+778 II
-787 KVVLGARLIISL
+787 
-799 SLFVGQVGLLLSSVT
+799 
-814 PFLKESIFKR
+814 
-824 GIVKITTARLTAFL
+824 
-838 MGARVVAGLTF
+838 
-849 ISVGLVVVEVLLKK
+849 GLVVDSKNLKDTTNNTLKLLLTFKIAANFLLAVSQTLVFTSVVVSHIEWQLTKK
-863 YVLDDAMEDWCQK
+863 LSIKLSSSVIVARLASARFLAGINIITIGLVALEFALKNWVLDDALKDWCQK
-876 TAFKLVSDP
+876 SAFHKAKSGEKPFKTA
-885 KKESMF
+885 
-891 KSTFRNEKKFKNI
+891 
-904 DEEYEEFMKAIVS
+904 DEEYEEFNKAIVS

>member
-8 FANNMTKFGTVDQQQ
+8 FAKQMKKFGTPAQQEQ
-23 KKLTKTLG
+23 KVVQKLG

-50 NKIPVTQVAKK
+50 NKIPVTQVSKK

-84 GVKPLPAQL
+84 GVKSLPAQL
-93 GSNVTNVPLKEY
+93 GANVTNVPLKEY

-138 GFHQEFP
+138 GFHQEFAI
-145 VGSKAPLVAQDFA
+145 GSKAPIVAQDFA

-170 ITIPSVNNDDA
+170 ITIPSVNNDVA

-191 PLTQKMRAQFEK
+191 PLTKKMREQFEK

-208 ATSGYWQKIDVAKGA
+208 ATSGYWQKIDVTKGA
-223 TQQHCLSGTQ
+223 VQQHCLSSAQ
-233 LTTIAMALESY
+233 LSAVALPLESY

-271 IGITSKLNEDR
+271 IGITSKLNEER
-282 NILSFQGIDSFLKED
+282 NILSFKGIDSFLIEN

-362 LENLKNV
+362 LENLKDF

-374 AKAAAELGKQRA
+374 AKAAAELEKQRV
-386 EAIKKAT
+386 EAVKKAT

-402 YQAQLDMNGLEKF
+402 YQAELDMNGLDKF

-433 VDDHYNWLISPNL
+433 VDDHYNWLVSSNL

-460 QGKTPKESNGFIFHA
+460 QGKTSKESNGFIFHA

-517 KRLIDEYA
+517 KVLMDEYA
-525 KIFESPSSTKDLL
+525 KIFESPSSAKDLL
-538 DYSKQSFG
+538 DFSKQG
-546 VFTAADAAFD
+546 FTMFKEADAAFD

-562 EGKKFISAQNFKLPE
+562 EGKKFISANDFKWPE
-577 KLLYWMSL
+577 KLFYWISL
-585 MLNTALKE
+585 ILNTALKE

-600 TLHISQIT
+600 TIHISQIT

-633 VPLMRLMYNLEFR
+633 IPLMRLMYNLEFR
-646 AAAIA
+646 AAAISS
-651 ALPQTGT
+651 LPQSGM

-667 VEIKNSVSLAVKGQ
+667 IEIKNSVSLAIKGQ

-718 SVQLVGSMF
+718 SVQLVGSLF

-737 GESWSRKTVTGAAA
+737 GESWGRKTVTGAAA
-751 SAAAFRLTAGSLG
+751 PAAAFRLTAGSLG
-764 TLGAIAGLYIDTKN
+764 TLGGITGLYVDGVNIKEENSAIIKGLLVLRWTTSLALTIGQAGALASAVINYTKN
-778 ITETNSNII
+778 AFIKEALRKLTEN
-787 KVVLGARLIISL
+787 A
-799 SLFVGQVGLLLSSVT
+799 
-814 PFLKESIFKR
+814 
-824 GIVKITTARLTAFL
+824 IVAYL
-838 MGARVVAGLTF
+838 MGARVILGLNILTL
-849 ISVGLVVVEVLLKK
+849 GLMALESALRAW
-863 YVLDDAMEDWCQK
+863 VLDDAMQDWCQK
-876 TAFKLVSDP
+876 TAFKLAAGS
-885 KKESMF
+885 KKESIL
-891 KSTFRNEKKFKNI
+891 KSASRNEDKFKNA
-904 DEEYEEFMKAIVS
+904 DEEYEVFMKAIVS

>member
-8 FANNMTKFGTVDQQQ
+8 FAKQMKKFGTPAQQEQ
-23 KKLTKTLG
+23 KVVQKLG

-50 NKIPVTQVAKK
+50 NKIPVTQMSKK

-93 GSNVTNVPLKEY
+93 GANVTNVPLKEY

-138 GFHQEFP
+138 GFHQEFAI
-145 VGSKAPLVAQDFA
+145 GSKAPIVAQDFA

-191 PLTQKMRAQFEK
+191 PLTKKMREKFEK

-208 ATSGYWQKIDVAKGA
+208 ATSGYWQKIDVTKGA
-223 TQQHCLSGTQ
+223 VQQHCLSSAQ
-233 LTTIAMALESY
+233 LSAVALPLESY

-282 NILSFQGIDSFLKED
+282 NILSFKGVDSFLKEN

-312 IDNMKQNL
+312 IDNIESTLKQNL
-320 VANSIQAKFKIID
+320 ISAKFKNIEANKNTALGHLQYD
-333 SNEEQRKKITDPYLQ
+333 PRITAHL
-348 AAIQRAERMGDKKG
+348 DKKTVDQVK
-362 LENLKNV
+362 KNIEKTV
-369 EKNAP
+369 EQHKVSAH
-374 AKAAAELGKQRA
+374 Q
-386 EAIKKAT
+386 EAIVQGNKAW
-393 VDGNNAWKK
+393 GEYRKE
-402 YQAQLDMNGLEKF
+402 LDMDALDKF

-425 SYAAAARY
+425 SYAAVARY
-433 VDDHYNWLISPNL
+433 VDDHYNWLVSSNL

-460 QGKTPKESNGFIFHA
+460 EGKVSKESNGFIFHA

-496 WICEKKVSDKN
+496 WICEKNVSDKN

-517 KRLIDEYA
+517 KVLMDEYA
-525 KIFESPSSTKDLL
+525 KIFESPSSAKDLL
-538 DYSKQSFG
+538 DYSKQG
-546 VFTAADAAFD
+546 FTTFKEADAAFD
-556 SWLGSI
+556 SWLSSI
-562 EGKKFISAQNFKLPE
+562 EGRKFISANDFKWPD
-577 KLLYWMSL
+577 KLFYWISL

-593 FGDIRLK
+593 FGDIRLR
-600 TLHISQIT
+600 TINISTIT
-608 VMATQGAQRHT
+608 IMAREGAQRHT

-633 VPLMRLMYNLEFR
+633 VPLTRLMYNLEFR
-646 AAAIA
+646 SAAIA
-651 ALPQTGT
+651 SLPQSDMA
-658 TYTYRNTRA
+658 YTYHNTRA
-667 VEIKNSVSLAVKGQ
+667 IEIKNSVSLAVKGQ

-694 IFELLNFYFQY
+694 VFELLNFYFQY

-737 GESWSRKTVTGAAA
+737 GESWGRKTINGAAA

-764 TLGAIAGLYIDTKN
+764 ILGGIAGLYSDKVSYDDSSSLIVKR
-778 ITETNSNII
+778 II
-787 KVVLGARLIISL
+787 LIRMAANLAVL
-799 SLFVGQVGLLLSSVT
+799 VGQAGVLASAVIQYT
-814 PFLKESIFKR
+814 EIVFIKR
-824 GIVKITTARLTAFL
+824 ALTKFTSNALVAFL
-838 MGARVVAGLTF
+838 MGARVVAGLNLLTLGL
-849 ISVGLVVVEVLLKK
+849 ISVEILLKK
-863 YVLDDAMEDWCQK
+863 YILDDAMKDWCQK

-885 KKESMF
+885 KKESIF
-891 KSTFRNEKKFKNI
+891 KSASRNEKKFKNA

>member
-8 FANNMTKFGTVDQQQ
+8 FAKQMKKFGTPAQQEQ
-23 KKLTKTLG
+23 KVVQKLG

-50 NKIPVTQVAKK
+50 NKIPVTQMSKK

-93 GSNVTNVPLKEY
+93 GGNVTNVPLKEY

-138 GFHQEFP
+138 GFHQEFAI
-145 VGSKAPLVAQDFA
+145 GSKAPIVAQDFA

-191 PLTQKMRAQFEK
+191 PLTKKMREQFEK

-208 ATSGYWQKIDVAKGA
+208 ATSGYWQKIDVTKGA
-223 TQQHCLSGTQ
+223 VQQHCLSSTQ
-233 LTTIAMALESY
+233 LSAVALPLESY

-282 NILSFQGIDSFLKED
+282 NILSFKGVDSFLKEN

-312 IDNMKQNL
+312 IDNIESTLKQNL
-320 VANSIQAKFKIID
+320 ISAKFKNIEANKNTALGHLQYD
-333 SNEEQRKKITDPYLQ
+333 PRITAHL
-348 AAIQRAERMGDKKG
+348 DKKTVDQVK
-362 LENLKNV
+362 KNI
-369 EKNAP
+369 EKT
-374 AKAAAELGKQRA
+374 AEQHKVSAHQ
-386 EAIKKAT
+386 EAIVQGNKAW
-393 VDGNNAWKK
+393 GEYRKE
-402 YQAQLDMNGLEKF
+402 LDMDALDKF

-433 VDDHYNWLISPNL
+433 VDDHYNWLVSSNL

-460 QGKTPKESNGFIFHA
+460 EGKVSKESNGFIFHA

-481 YGMNLLQKGKDLLNK
+481 YGMNLLQRGKDLLNK
-496 WICEKKVSDKN
+496 WICEKKVPDKN

-517 KRLIDEYA
+517 KVLMDEYA
-525 KIFESPSSTKDLL
+525 KIFESPSSAKDLL
-538 DYSKQSFG
+538 DYSKQG
-546 VFTAADAAFD
+546 FTIFKEADAAFD
-556 SWLGSI
+556 SWLSSI
-562 EGKKFISAQNFKLPE
+562 EGRKFISANDFKWPD
-577 KLLYWMSL
+577 KLFYWISL

-593 FGDIRLK
+593 FSDIRLK
-600 TLHISQIT
+600 TIHISQIS

-646 AAAIA
+646 DAANAS
-651 ALPQTGT
+651 LPQSGMA
-658 TYTYRNTRA
+658 YTYRNTRA
-667 VEIKNSVSLAVKGQ
+667 IEIKNSVSLAVKGQ
-681 PDITKNRILAIVG
+681 SDITKNRILAIVG
-694 IFELLNFYFQY
+694 VFELLNFYFQY

-718 SVQLVGSMF
+718 SVQLVGSLF

-737 GESWSRKTVTGAAA
+737 GESWGRKTTVDAAA
-751 SAAAFRLTAGSLG
+751 SAAKFRLTAGSLG
-764 TLGAIAGLYIDTKN
+764 TLGGITGLYVDYKN
-778 ITETNSNII
+778 IKEASSDILATI
-787 KVVLGARLIISL
+787 LI
-799 SLFVGQVGLLLSSVT
+799 F
-814 PFLKESIFKR
+814 
-824 GIVKITTARLTAFL
+824 RLTINVALTIGQAGVLASAVIQYTKYTVVKRALTKFTSNALVAFL
-838 MGARVVAGLTF
+838 MGARVIAGLNLLTL
-849 ISVGLVVVEVLLKK
+849 GLMAIEVVLKK
-863 YVLDDAMEDWCQK
+863 WVLDDALKDWCQK
-876 TAFKLVSDP
+876 TAFKLPSDP
-885 KKESMF
+885 KKESLF
-891 KSTFRNEKKFKNI
+891 KSASRNEKKFQNA

>member
-1 MANDKPT
+1 MA
-8 FANNMTKFGTVDQQQ
+8 
-23 KKLTKTLG
+23 
-31 VSPNPSKI
+31 S
-39 SQQAAASTTQN
+39 
-50 NKIPVTQVAKK
+50 
-61 ECTNFCRPTGI
+61 
-72 NILPLKYSVARL
+72 
-84 GVKPLPAQL
+84 
-93 GSNVTNVPLKEY
+93 
-105 KYTVRMIDSGYIYL
+105 
-119 LIKRKS
+119 
-125 GKKEWVAYITNKK
+125 
-138 GFHQEFP
+138 
-145 VGSKAPLVAQDFA
+145 DFN

-170 ITIPSVNNDDA
+170 ITIPSVNNDEA
-181 QTVYL
+181 QMVYL

-191 PLTQKMRAQFEK
+191 PLTQKMRTQFEK

-223 TQQHCLSGTQ
+223 TQQHCLSNTQ
-233 LTTIAMALESY
+233 LSTVATPLETY
-244 GSARWG
+244 GSNRWG

-258 KPKEHIGVALYDP
+258 KPKEHIGIALYDP

-282 NILSFQGIDSFLKED
+282 NILSFKGVDDFLKE
-297 KDGFSNEHKL
+297 KKNGFSNEHKL

-312 IDNMKQNL
+312 IDNIESTLKQNL
-320 VANSIQAKFKIID
+320 ISAKFKQIETQKNTALGHLQYD
-333 SNEEQRKKITDPYLQ
+333 PRITAHL
-348 AAIQRAERMGDKKG
+348 DKKT
-362 LENLKNV
+362 LDQVKKNV
-369 EKNAP
+369 EKT
-374 AKAAAELGKQRA
+374 AEQHKISAHQ
-386 EAIKKAT
+386 EAIVKGDKAW
-393 VDGNNAWKK
+393 AK
-402 YQAQLDMNGLEKF
+402 YREELDMDSLDKF
-415 RKDVDKKSEE
+415 RKDVDKKSDE
-425 SYAAAARY
+425 SYSAAVRY
-433 VDDHYNWLISPNL
+433 VDDHYNWLVSSNL
-446 LKGLFYFDQSEELK
+446 LKGLFYFDQTEVLK

-496 WICEKKVSDKN
+496 WICEKKASDKN

-517 KRLIDEYA
+517 KILIDEYA

-562 EGKKFISAQNFKLPE
+562 EGKKFISVNDFKWQE
-577 KLLYWMSL
+577 KLFYWMSL

-608 VMATQGAQRHT
+608 VMATQGARRHT
-619 AQLLYLRSGNLAQQ
+619 AQLLYLRSGSLAQQ
-633 VPLMRLMYNLEFR
+633 LPLMRLMYNLEFR

-651 ALPQTGT
+651 SLAQTGA

-737 GESWSRKTVTGAAA
+737 GESWSRKAVTGAAA
-751 SAAAFRLTAGSLG
+751 SAAGFRLTAGSLG
-764 TLGAIAGLYIDTKN
+764 TLGGITGLYVDSKTLKETNSVVIQTMLFTRILINLGLSVGQTGVLASAILQYSKNAVIKRVLTKFTANALVAFLMSARVIAGLN
-778 ITETNSNII
+778 LIT
-787 KVVLGARLIISL
+787 LGLISAEI
-799 SLFVGQVGLLLSSVT
+799 
-814 PFLKESIFKR
+814 
-824 GIVKITTARLTAFL
+824 
-838 MGARVVAGLTF
+838 
-849 ISVGLVVVEVLLKK
+849 LLKK
-863 YVLDDAMEDWCQK
+863 YVLDDAKRWSHLFEQ
-876 TAFKLVSDP
+876 L
-885 KKESMF
+885 
-891 KSTFRNEKKFKNI
+891 
-904 DEEYEEFMKAIVS
+904 KAYL
-917 V
+917 

>member
-8 FANNMTKFGTVDQQQ
+8 FAKQMKKFGTPAQQEQ
-23 KKLTKTLG
+23 KVVQKLG

-50 NKIPVTQVAKK
+50 NKIPVTQVSKK

-93 GSNVTNVPLKEY
+93 GGNVTNVPLKEY
-105 KYTVRMIDSGYIYL
+105 KYTIRMIDSGYIYL

-138 GFHQEFP
+138 GFHQEFAI
-145 VGSKAPLVAQDFA
+145 GSKAPIVAQDFA

-191 PLTQKMRAQFEK
+191 PLTKKMREQFEK

-208 ATSGYWQKIDVAKGA
+208 ATSGYWQKIDVTKGA
-223 TQQHCLSGTQ
+223 VQQHCLSSAQ
-233 LTTIAMALESY
+233 LSAVALPLESY

-282 NILSFQGIDSFLKED
+282 NILSFKGVDSFLKEN

-312 IDNMKQNL
+312 IDNIESTLKQNL
-320 VANSIQAKFKIID
+320 ISAKFKNIEANKNTTLGHFQYD
-333 SNEEQRKKITDPYLQ
+333 PRITAHL
-348 AAIQRAERMGDKKG
+348 DKKT
-362 LENLKNV
+362 LDQVKKNV
-369 EKNAP
+369 EKT
-374 AKAAAELGKQRA
+374 AEQHKVSAHQ
-386 EAIKKAT
+386 EAIVQGNKAW
-393 VDGNNAWKK
+393 GK
-402 YQAQLDMNGLEKF
+402 YREELDMDALDKF
-415 RKDVDKKSEE
+415 RKDIDKKSEE

-433 VDDHYNWLISPNL
+433 VDDHYNWLVSSNL

-460 QGKTPKESNGFIFHA
+460 EGKVSKESNGFIFHA

-496 WICEKKVSDKN
+496 WICEKKVPDKN

-517 KRLIDEYA
+517 KVLMDEYA
-525 KIFESPSSTKDLL
+525 KIFESPSSAKDLL
-538 DYSKQSFG
+538 DYSKQG
-546 VFTAADAAFD
+546 FTIFKEADAAFD
-556 SWLGSI
+556 SWLSSI
-562 EGKKFISAQNFKLPE
+562 EGKKFISANDFKWPD
-577 KLLYWMSL
+577 KLFYWISL

-593 FGDIRLK
+593 FSDIRLK
-600 TLHISQIT
+600 TIHISQIS

-646 AAAIA
+646 NAANAS
-651 ALPQTGT
+651 LPQSGIA
-658 TYTYRNTRA
+658 YTYRNTRA
-667 VEIKNSVSLAVKGQ
+667 IEIKNSVSLAVKGQ
-681 PDITKNRILAIVG
+681 SDITKNRILAIVG
-694 IFELLNFYFQY
+694 VFELLNFYFQY

-718 SVQLVGSMF
+718 SVQLVGSLF

-737 GESWSRKTVTGAAA
+737 GESWGRKTTVDAAA
-751 SAAAFRLTAGSLG
+751 SAAKFRLTAGSLG
-764 TLGAIAGLYIDTKN
+764 TLGGITGLYVDYKN
-778 ITETNSNII
+778 IKEASSDILATI
-787 KVVLGARLIISL
+787 LI
-799 SLFVGQVGLLLSSVT
+799 F
-814 PFLKESIFKR
+814 
-824 GIVKITTARLTAFL
+824 RLTINVALTIGQAGVLASAVIQYTKYTLVKRAVTKFTSNALVAFL
-838 MGARVVAGLTF
+838 MGARVIAGLNLLTL
-849 ISVGLVVVEVLLKK
+849 GLMAIEVVLKK
-863 YVLDDAMEDWCQK
+863 WVLDDALKDWCQK
-876 TAFKLVSDP
+876 TAFKLPSDP
-885 KKESMF
+885 KKESLF
-891 KSTFRNEKKFKNI
+891 KSASRSEKKFQNA

>member
-8 FANNMTKFGTVDQQQ
+8 FAKQMKKFGTPAQQEQ
-23 KKLTKTLG
+23 KVVQKLG

-39 SQQAAASTTQN
+39 SQQAATSTTQN
-50 NKIPVTQVAKK
+50 NKIPVTQMSKK

-93 GSNVTNVPLKEY
+93 GGNVTNVPLKEY

-145 VGSKAPLVAQDFA
+145 IGSKAPIVAQDFA

-191 PLTQKMRAQFEK
+191 PLTKKIREKFEK

-208 ATSGYWQKIDVAKGA
+208 ATSGYWQKIDVTKGA
-223 TQQHCLSGTQ
+223 VQQHCLSSAQ
-233 LTTIAMALESY
+233 LSAVALPLESY

-282 NILSFQGIDSFLKED
+282 NILSFKGVDSFLKEN

-312 IDNMKQNL
+312 IDNIESTLKQNL
-320 VANSIQAKFKIID
+320 ISAKFKNIEANKNTALGHLQYD
-333 SNEEQRKKITDPYLQ
+333 PRITAHL
-348 AAIQRAERMGDKKG
+348 DKKTVDQVK
-362 LENLKNV
+362 KNI
-369 EKNAP
+369 EKT
-374 AKAAAELGKQRA
+374 AEQHKVSAHQ
-386 EAIKKAT
+386 EAIVQGNKAW
-393 VDGNNAWKK
+393 GEYRKE
-402 YQAQLDMNGLEKF
+402 LDMDALDKF

-433 VDDHYNWLISPNL
+433 VDDHYNWLVSSNL

-460 QGKTPKESNGFIFHA
+460 EGKVSKESNGFIFHA

-496 WICEKKVSDKN
+496 WICEKNVSDKN

-517 KRLIDEYA
+517 KVLMDEYA
-525 KIFESPSSTKDLL
+525 KIFESPSSAKDLL
-538 DYSKQSFG
+538 DYSKQG
-546 VFTAADAAFD
+546 FTTFKEADAAFD
-556 SWLGSI
+556 SWLSSI
-562 EGKKFISAQNFKLPE
+562 EGRKFISANDFKWPD
-577 KLLYWMSL
+577 KLFYWISL

-593 FGDIRLK
+593 FGDIRLR
-600 TLHISQIT
+600 TINISTIT
-608 VMATQGAQRHT
+608 IMAREGAQRHT

-633 VPLMRLMYNLEFR
+633 VPLTRLMYNLEFR
-646 AAAIA
+646 NAAIA
-651 ALPQTGT
+651 SLPQSGMA
-658 TYTYRNTRA
+658 YTYRNTRA
-667 VEIKNSVSLAVKGQ
+667 IEIKNSVSLAVKGQ

-694 IFELLNFYFQY
+694 VFELLNFYFQY

-718 SVQLVGSMF
+718 SLQLTGALF
-727 SVSAVAFDML
+727 TLTSATFEML
-737 GESWSRKTVTGAAA
+737 GEGWSKKGVTVANSTAAL
-751 SAAAFRLTAGSLG
+751 RITAGG
-764 TLGAIAGLYIDTKN
+764 MGVIGG
-778 ITETNSNII
+778 II
-787 KVVLGARLIISL
+787 
-799 SLFVGQVGLLLSSVT
+799 
-814 PFLKESIFKR
+814 
-824 GIVKITTARLTAFL
+824 
-838 MGARVVAGLTF
+838 
-849 ISVGLVVVEVLLKK
+849 GLVVDSKNLKDTTNNTLKLLLTFKIAANFLLAVSQTLIFTSVVVSHIEWQLTKK
-863 YVLDDAMEDWCQK
+863 LSIKLSSSVIVARLASARFLAGINIITIGLVALEFALKNWVLDDALKDWCQK
-876 TAFKLVSDP
+876 SAFHKAKSGEKPFKTA
-885 KKESMF
+885 
-891 KSTFRNEKKFKNI
+891 
-904 DEEYEEFMKAIVS
+904 DEEYEEFNKAIVS

>member
-8 FANNMTKFGTVDQQQ
+8 FAKQMKKFGTPAQQEQ
-23 KKLTKTLG
+23 KVVQKLG

-50 NKIPVTQVAKK
+50 NKIPVTQVSKK

-84 GVKPLPAQL
+84 GVKSLPAQL
-93 GSNVTNVPLKEY
+93 GANVTNVPLKEY

-138 GFHQEFP
+138 GFHQEFAI
-145 VGSKAPLVAQDFA
+145 GSKAPIVAQDFA

-170 ITIPSVNNDDA
+170 ITIPSVNNDVA

-191 PLTQKMRAQFEK
+191 PLTKKMREQFEK

-208 ATSGYWQKIDVAKGA
+208 ATSGYWQKIDVTKGA
-223 TQQHCLSGTQ
+223 VQQHCLSSAQ
-233 LTTIAMALESY
+233 LSAVALPLESY

-271 IGITSKLNEDR
+271 IGITSKLNEER
-282 NILSFQGIDSFLKED
+282 NILSFKGIDSFLKEN

-312 IDNMKQNL
+312 IDNIESTLKQNL
-320 VANSIQAKFKIID
+320 ISAKFKNIEANKNTALGHLQYD
-333 SNEEQRKKITDPYLQ
+333 PRITAHL
-348 AAIQRAERMGDKKG
+348 DKKTVDQVK
-362 LENLKNV
+362 KNI
-369 EKNAP
+369 EKT
-374 AKAAAELGKQRA
+374 AEQHKVSAHQ
-386 EAIKKAT
+386 EAIVQGNKAW
-393 VDGNNAWKK
+393 GEYRKE
-402 YQAQLDMNGLEKF
+402 LDMDALDKF

-433 VDDHYNWLISPNL
+433 VDDHYNWLVSSNL

-460 QGKTPKESNGFIFHA
+460 EGKVSKESNGFIFHA

-496 WICEKKVSDKN
+496 WICEQNVSDKN

-517 KRLIDEYA
+517 KVLMDEYA
-525 KIFESPSSTKDLL
+525 KIFESPSSAKDLL
-538 DYSKQSFG
+538 DYSKQG
-546 VFTAADAAFD
+546 FTTFKEADAAFD
-556 SWLGSI
+556 SWLSSI
-562 EGKKFISAQNFKLPE
+562 EGRKFISANDFKWPD
-577 KLLYWMSL
+577 KLFYWISL

-593 FGDIRLK
+593 FGDIRLR
-600 TLHISQIT
+600 TINISTIT
-608 VMATQGAQRHT
+608 IMAREGAQRHT

-633 VPLMRLMYNLEFR
+633 VPLTRLMYNLEFR
-646 AAAIA
+646 NAAIA
-651 ALPQTGT
+651 SLPQSGMA
-658 TYTYRNTRA
+658 YTYRNTRA
-667 VEIKNSVSLAVKGQ
+667 IEIKNSVSLAVKGQ

-694 IFELLNFYFQY
+694 VFELLNFYFQY

-718 SVQLVGSMF
+718 SLQLTGALF
-727 SVSAVAFDML
+727 TLTSATFEML
-737 GESWSRKTVTGAAA
+737 GEGWSKKGVTVANSTAAL
-751 SAAAFRLTAGSLG
+751 RITAGG
-764 TLGAIAGLYIDTKN
+764 MGVIGG
-778 ITETNSNII
+778 II
-787 KVVLGARLIISL
+787 
-799 SLFVGQVGLLLSSVT
+799 
-814 PFLKESIFKR
+814 
-824 GIVKITTARLTAFL
+824 
-838 MGARVVAGLTF
+838 
-849 ISVGLVVVEVLLKK
+849 GLVVDSKNLKDTTNNTLKLLLTFKIAANFLLAVSQTLVFTSVVVSHIEWQLTKK
-863 YVLDDAMEDWCQK
+863 LSIKLSSSVIVARLASARFLAGINIITIGLVALEFALKNWVLDDALKDWCQK
-876 TAFKLVSDP
+876 SAFHKAKSGEKPFKTA
-885 KKESMF
+885 
-891 KSTFRNEKKFKNI
+891 
-904 DEEYEEFMKAIVS
+904 DEEYEEFNKAIVS

>member
-8 FANNMTKFGTVDQQQ
+8 FAKQMKKFGTPAQQEQ
-23 KKLTKTLG
+23 KVVQKLG

-50 NKIPVTQVAKK
+50 NKIPVTQMSKK

-93 GSNVTNVPLKEY
+93 GGNVTNVPLKEY

-145 VGSKAPLVAQDFA
+145 IGSKAPIVAQDFA

-191 PLTQKMRAQFEK
+191 PLTKKMREQFEK

-208 ATSGYWQKIDVAKGA
+208 ATSGYWQKIDVTKGA
-223 TQQHCLSGTQ
+223 VQQHCLSSAQ
-233 LTTIAMALESY
+233 LSAVALPLESY

-282 NILSFQGIDSFLKED
+282 NILSFKGVDSFLKEN

-312 IDNMKQNL
+312 IDNIESTLKQNL
-320 VANSIQAKFKIID
+320 ISAKFKNIEANKNTALGHLQYDPRITAYLD
-333 SNEEQRKKITDPYLQ
+333 KKTGDQVKKNIEKTAEQHKVSAYQ
-348 AAIQRAERMGDKKG
+348 EAIVKGDK
-362 LENLKNV
+362 
-369 EKNAP
+369 AW
-374 AKAAAELGKQRA
+374 AKYRKE
-386 EAIKKAT
+386 
-393 VDGNNAWKK
+393 
-402 YQAQLDMNGLEKF
+402 LDMDALDKF

-433 VDDHYNWLISPNL
+433 VDDHFNWLVSSNL

-496 WICEKKVSDKN
+496 WICEKKVPDKN

-517 KRLIDEYA
+517 KVLMDEYA
-525 KIFESPSSTKDLL
+525 KIFESPSPAKDLL
-538 DYSKQSFG
+538 DFSKQG
-546 VFTAADAAFD
+546 FTIFKEADAAFD

-562 EGKKFISAQNFKLPE
+562 EGKKFISANDFKWPD
-577 KLLYWMSL
+577 KLFYWISL

-593 FGDIRLK
+593 FSDIRLK
-600 TLHISQIT
+600 TIHISQIS
-608 VMATQGAQRHT
+608 VMATQGAQSHT

-633 VPLMRLMYNLEFR
+633 VPLTRLMYNLEFR
-646 AAAIA
+646 NAANAS
-651 ALPQTGT
+651 LPQSGMA
-658 TYTYRNTRA
+658 YTYRNTRA
-667 VEIKNSVSLAVKGQ
+667 IEIKNSVSLAVKGQ
-681 PDITKNRILAIVG
+681 SDITKNRILAIVG
-694 IFELLNFYFQY
+694 VFELLNFYFQY

-718 SVQLVGSMF
+718 SVQLVGSLF

-737 GESWSRKTVTGAAA
+737 GESWGRKTTVDAAA
-751 SAAAFRLTAGSLG
+751 SAAKFRLTAGSLG
-764 TLGAIAGLYIDTKN
+764 TLGGITGLYVDYKN
-778 ITETNSNII
+778 IKEASSDILATI
-787 KVVLGARLIISL
+787 LI
-799 SLFVGQVGLLLSSVT
+799 F
-814 PFLKESIFKR
+814 
-824 GIVKITTARLTAFL
+824 RLTINVALTIGQAGVLASAVIQYTKYTVVKRALTKFTSNALVAFL
-838 MGARVVAGLTF
+838 MGARVIAGLNLLTL
-849 ISVGLVVVEVLLKK
+849 GLMAIEVVLKK
-863 YVLDDAMEDWCQK
+863 WVLDDALKDWCQK
-876 TAFKLVSDP
+876 TAFKLPSDP
-885 KKESMF
+885 KKESLF
-891 KSTFRNEKKFKNI
+891 KSASRNEKKFQNAE
-904 DEEYEEFMKAIVS
+904 EEYEEFMKAIVS

>member
-8 FANNMTKFGTVDQQQ
+8 FAKQMKKFGTQAQQEQ
-23 KKLTKTLG
+23 KVVQKLG

-50 NKIPVTQVAKK
+50 NKIPVTQVSKK
-61 ECTNFCRPTGI
+61 ECNNFCRPTGI

-84 GVKPLPAQL
+84 GVKSLPAQL
-93 GSNVTNVPLKEY
+93 GANVTNVPLKEY

-138 GFHQEFP
+138 GFHQEFAI
-145 VGSKAPLVAQDFA
+145 GSKAPIVAQDFA

-191 PLTQKMRAQFEK
+191 PLTKKMREQFEK

-208 ATSGYWQKIDVAKGA
+208 ATSGYWQKIDVTKGA
-223 TQQHCLSGTQ
+223 VQQHCLSSAQ
-233 LTTIAMALESY
+233 LSAVALPLESY

-271 IGITSKLNEDR
+271 IGITSKLNEER
-282 NILSFQGIDSFLKED
+282 NILSFKGIDSFLKEN

-362 LENLKNV
+362 LENLKDF

-374 AKAAAELGKQRA
+374 AKAAAELEKQRV
-386 EAIKKAT
+386 EAVKKAT

-402 YQAQLDMNGLEKF
+402 YQAELDMNGLDKF

-433 VDDHYNWLISPNL
+433 VDDHYNWLVSSNL

-460 QGKTPKESNGFIFHA
+460 QGKTLKESNGFIFHA

-496 WICEKKVSDKN
+496 WICEKKVSNKN

-517 KRLIDEYA
+517 KILMDEYA
-525 KIFESPSSTKDLL
+525 KIFESTMSAKSLL
-538 DYSKQSFG
+538 DYSKQG
-546 VFTAADAAFD
+546 FTIFKEADTAFD

-562 EGKKFISAQNFKLPE
+562 EGKKFITAQNFKTPE
-577 KLLYWMSL
+577 KLLYWISL

-619 AQLLYLRSGNLAQQ
+619 AQLLYLRSGSLAQQ
-633 VPLMRLMYNLEFR
+633 VPLARLMYNLEFR

-651 ALPQTGT
+651 SLPQAGT
-658 TYTYRNTRA
+658 RYTYRNTRA

-718 SVQLVGSMF
+718 SVQLVGSLF
-727 SVSAVAFDML
+727 TVSAVAFDML
-737 GESWSRKTVTGAAA
+737 GENWSRKTVAGVAA

-764 TLGAIAGLYIDTKN
+764 TLGGVAGLYVDYKNLKDTSSDILATVLIFRLAVNVAFTIGQAGVLASAVINYTKN
-778 ITETNSNII
+778 AFIKEALRKFSTN
-787 KVVLGARLIISL
+787 A
-799 SLFVGQVGLLLSSVT
+799 
-814 PFLKESIFKR
+814 
-824 GIVKITTARLTAFL
+824 IVAYL
-838 MGARVVAGLTF
+838 MGVRVILGLNALTL
-849 ISVGLVVVEVLLKK
+849 GLMALESALRAW
-863 YVLDDAMEDWCQK
+863 VLDDAMQDWCQK
-876 TAFKLVSDP
+876 KAFKLASDP
-885 KKESMF
+885 KKESIL
-891 KSTFRNEKKFKNI
+891 KAASRSEEKFKNA

>member
-1 MANDKPT
+1 MTNDKPT
-8 FANNMTKFGTVDQQQ
+8 FANNIKKFGTVDQQQ
-23 KKLTKTLG
+23 KKLTQTLG

-93 GSNVTNVPLKEY
+93 GANVTNVVLKEY

-145 VGSKAPLVAQDFA
+145 IGSKAPLVAQDFA

-191 PLTQKMRAQFEK
+191 PLSQKMRAQFEK

-223 TQQHCLSGTQ
+223 TQQHCLSGAQ
-233 LTTIAMALESY
+233 LTTIAMALDSY

-333 SNEEQRKKITDPYLQ
+333 SNEQQRKRITDPYLQ

-433 VDDHYNWLISPNL
+433 VDDHYNWLVSSNL

-737 GESWSRKTVTGAAA
+737 GESWGRKTAAGAAA

-764 TLGAIAGLYIDTKN
+764 TLGGVTGLYVDSKTLK
-778 ITETNSNII
+778 ETNSVVIQTMLFTRILINLGLSIGQAGVLASAILQYSKNAVI
-787 KVVLGARLIISL
+787 KRVLTK
-799 SLFVGQVGLLLSSVT
+799 F
-814 PFLKESIFKR
+814 
-824 GIVKITTARLTAFL
+824 TANALVAFL
-838 MGARVVAGLTF
+838 MGARVIAGLNLLTLGL
-849 ISVGLVVVEVLLKK
+849 ISAEILLKK

-876 TAFKLVSDP
+876 TAFKLASDP
-885 KKESMF
+885 KKESIF
-891 KSTFRNEKKFKNI
+891 KSTSRNEKKFKTA

>member
-8 FANNMTKFGTVDQQQ
+8 FAKQMKKFGTPAQQEQ
-23 KKLTKTLG
+23 KVVQKLG

-39 SQQAAASTTQN
+39 SQQAATSTTQN
-50 NKIPVTQVAKK
+50 NKIPVTQMSKK

-93 GSNVTNVPLKEY
+93 GGNVTNVPLKEY

-145 VGSKAPLVAQDFA
+145 IGSKAPIVAQDFA

-191 PLTQKMRAQFEK
+191 PLTKKIREKFEK

-208 ATSGYWQKIDVAKGA
+208 ATSGYWQKIDVTKGA
-223 TQQHCLSGTQ
+223 VQQHCLSSAQ
-233 LTTIAMALESY
+233 LSAVALPLESY

-282 NILSFQGIDSFLKED
+282 NILSFKGVDSFLKEN

-312 IDNMKQNL
+312 IDNIESTLKQNL
-320 VANSIQAKFKIID
+320 ISAKFKNIEANKNTALGHLQYD
-333 SNEEQRKKITDPYLQ
+333 PRITAHL
-348 AAIQRAERMGDKKG
+348 DKKTVDQVK
-362 LENLKNV
+362 KNI
-369 EKNAP
+369 EKT
-374 AKAAAELGKQRA
+374 AEQHKVSAHQ
-386 EAIKKAT
+386 EAIVQGNKAW
-393 VDGNNAWKK
+393 GEYRKE
-402 YQAQLDMNGLEKF
+402 LDMDALDKF

-433 VDDHYNWLISPNL
+433 VDDHYNWLVSSNL

-460 QGKTPKESNGFIFHA
+460 EGKVSKESNGFIFHA

-496 WICEKKVSDKN
+496 WICEKNVSDKN

-517 KRLIDEYA
+517 KVLMDEYA
-525 KIFESPSSTKDLL
+525 KIFESPSSAKDLL
-538 DYSKQSFG
+538 DYSKQG
-546 VFTAADAAFD
+546 FTTFKEADAAFD
-556 SWLGSI
+556 SWLSSI
-562 EGKKFISAQNFKLPE
+562 EGRKFISANDFKWPD
-577 KLLYWMSL
+577 KLFYWISL

-593 FGDIRLK
+593 FGDIRLR
-600 TLHISQIT
+600 TINISTIT
-608 VMATQGAQRHT
+608 IMAREGAQRHT

-633 VPLMRLMYNLEFR
+633 VPLTRLMYNLEFR
-646 AAAIA
+646 NAAIA
-651 ALPQTGT
+651 SLPQSGMA
-658 TYTYRNTRA
+658 YTYRNTRA
-667 VEIKNSVSLAVKGQ
+667 IEIKNSVSLAVKGQ

-694 IFELLNFYFQY
+694 VFELLNFYFQY

-718 SVQLVGSMF
+718 SLQLTGALF
-727 SVSAVAFDML
+727 TLTSATFEML
-737 GESWSRKTVTGAAA
+737 GEGWSKKGVTVANSTAAL
-751 SAAAFRLTAGSLG
+751 RITAGG
-764 TLGAIAGLYIDTKN
+764 MGVIGG
-778 ITETNSNII
+778 II
-787 KVVLGARLIISL
+787 
-799 SLFVGQVGLLLSSVT
+799 
-814 PFLKESIFKR
+814 
-824 GIVKITTARLTAFL
+824 
-838 MGARVVAGLTF
+838 
-849 ISVGLVVVEVLLKK
+849 GLVVDSKNLKDTTNNTLKLLLTFKIAANFLLAVSQTLIFTSVVVSHIEWQLTKK
-863 YVLDDAMEDWCQK
+863 LSI
-876 TAFKLVSDP
+876 KLSSSV
-885 KKESMF
+885 
-891 KSTFRNEKKFKNI
+891 
-904 DEEYEEFMKAIVS
+904 IVAR
-917 V
+917 

>member
-8 FANNMTKFGTVDQQQ
+8 FAKQMKKFGTPAQQEQ
-23 KKLTKTLG
+23 KVVQKLG

-50 NKIPVTQVAKK
+50 NKIPVTQMSKK

-84 GVKPLPAQL
+84 GLKPLPAQL
-93 GSNVTNVPLKEY
+93 GANVTNVPLKEY

-145 VGSKAPLVAQDFA
+145 IGSKAPIVAQDFA

-191 PLTQKMRAQFEK
+191 PLTKKMREQFEK

-208 ATSGYWQKIDVAKGA
+208 ATSGYWQKIDVTKGA
-223 TQQHCLSGTQ
+223 VQQHCLSSAQ
-233 LTTIAMALESY
+233 LNAVALPLESY

-282 NILSFQGIDSFLKED
+282 NILSFKGIDSFLKEN
-297 KDGFSNEHKL
+297 KGGFSNEHKL

-312 IDNMKQNL
+312 IDNIESTLKQNL
-320 VANSIQAKFKIID
+320 ISAKFKNIEANKNTTLGHLQYD
-333 SNEEQRKKITDPYLQ
+333 PRITAHL
-348 AAIQRAERMGDKKG
+348 DKKT
-362 LENLKNV
+362 LDQVKKNV
-369 EKNAP
+369 EKT
-374 AKAAAELGKQRA
+374 AEQHKITAHQ
-386 EAIKKAT
+386 EAIVKGDKAW
-393 VDGNNAWKK
+393 AK
-402 YQAQLDMNGLEKF
+402 YREELDMDALDKF
-415 RKDVDKKSEE
+415 RQDVDKKSEE

-433 VDDHYNWLISPNL
+433 VDDHYNWLVSSNL

-460 QGKTPKESNGFIFHA
+460 EGKVSKESNGFIFHA

-496 WICEKKVSDKN
+496 WICEKKVPDKN

-517 KRLIDEYA
+517 KVLMDEYA
-525 KIFESPSSTKDLL
+525 KIFESPSSAKDLL
-538 DYSKQSFG
+538 DYSKQGFSM
-546 VFTAADAAFD
+546 FTAADAAFD

-562 EGKKFISAQNFKLPE
+562 EGKKFISANDFKRPD
-577 KLLYWMSL
+577 KLFYWISL

-593 FGDIRLK
+593 FGDIRLR
-600 TLHISQIT
+600 TINISTIT
-608 VMATQGAQRHT
+608 IMAREGAQRHT

-633 VPLMRLMYNLEFR
+633 VPLTRLMYNLEFR
-646 AAAIA
+646 NAAIA
-651 ALPQTGT
+651 SLPQSGMA
-658 TYTYRNTRA
+658 YTYRNTRA
-667 VEIKNSVSLAVKGQ
+667 IEIRNSVSLAVKGQ

-694 IFELLNFYFQY
+694 VFELLNFYFQY

-718 SVQLVGSMF
+718 SLQLTGALF
-727 SVSAVAFDML
+727 TLTSATFEML
-737 GESWSRKTVTGAAA
+737 GEVWSKKGVTVANSTAAL
-751 SAAAFRLTAGSLG
+751 RITAGGMGVIGGIIGLVVDSKNLKDTTNNTLKVLLTFKIAANSLLAVSQ
-764 TLGAIAGLYIDTKN
+764 TLVFTSVVVSHIDWQLTKKL
-778 ITETNSNII
+778 SI
-787 KVVLGARLIISL
+787 K
-799 SLFVGQVGLLLSSVT
+799 LSSSV
-814 PFLKESIFKR
+814 
-824 GIVKITTARLTAFL
+824 IVARLTSARFL
-838 MGARVVAGLTF
+838 AGINIITIVLVALEF
-849 ISVGLVVVEVLLKK
+849 ALKNW
-863 YVLDDAMEDWCQK
+863 VLDDALKDWCQK
-876 TAFKLVSDP
+876 SAFHKAKSGEKPFKTA
-885 KKESMF
+885 
-891 KSTFRNEKKFKNI
+891 
-904 DEEYEEFMKAIVS
+904 DEEYEEFNKAIVS

>member
-8 FANNMTKFGTVDQQQ
+8 FAKQMKKFGTPAQQEQ
-23 KKLTKTLG
+23 KVVQKLG

-50 NKIPVTQVAKK
+50 NKIPVTQMSKK

-93 GSNVTNVPLKEY
+93 GGNVTNVPLKEY

-145 VGSKAPLVAQDFA
+145 IGSKAPIIAQDFA

-191 PLTQKMRAQFEK
+191 PLTKKMREQFEK

-208 ATSGYWQKIDVAKGA
+208 ATSGYWQRIDVTKGA
-223 TQQHCLSGTQ
+223 VQQHCLSSAQ
-233 LTTIAMALESY
+233 LSAVALPLESY

-282 NILSFQGIDSFLKED
+282 NILSFKGVDSFLKEN

-333 SNEEQRKKITDPYLQ
+333 SNEQQRKRITDPYLQ

-362 LENLKNV
+362 LENLKNF

-374 AKAAAELGKQRA
+374 AKAAAELEKQRA
-386 EAIKKAT
+386 EAVKQAT
-393 VDGNNAWKK
+393 VDGTHAWKK

-425 SYAAAARY
+425 SYSAAVRY
-433 VDDHYNWLISPNL
+433 VDDHYNWLVSSNL

-496 WICEKKVSDKN
+496 WICEKKVLDKN

-517 KRLIDEYA
+517 KVLMDEYA
-525 KIFESPSSTKDLL
+525 KIFESPSSAKDLL
-538 DYSKQSFG
+538 DYSKQSFSM
-546 VFTAADAAFD
+546 FTAADAAFD

-562 EGKKFISAQNFKLPE
+562 EGKKFISANDFKWPD
-577 KLLYWMSL
+577 KLFYWISL

-593 FGDIRLK
+593 FGDIRLR
-600 TLHISQIT
+600 TINISTIT
-608 VMATQGAQRHT
+608 IMAREGAQRHT

-633 VPLMRLMYNLEFR
+633 IPLMRLMYNLEFR
-646 AAAIA
+646 AAAISS
-651 ALPQTGT
+651 LPQSGM

-694 IFELLNFYFQY
+694 VFELLNFYFQY

-737 GESWSRKTVTGAAA
+737 GESWSRRTATGAAA

-764 TLGAIAGLYIDTKN
+764 TLGGITGLYVDSKTLKETNSVAIQTMLFTRILINLGLSIGQAGVLASAILQHSKNAVIKRVLTKFTANALVAFLMSARVIAGLN
-778 ITETNSNII
+778 LIT
-787 KVVLGARLIISL
+787 LGLISAEI
-799 SLFVGQVGLLLSSVT
+799 
-814 PFLKESIFKR
+814 
-824 GIVKITTARLTAFL
+824 
-838 MGARVVAGLTF
+838 
-849 ISVGLVVVEVLLKK
+849 LLKK

-876 TAFKLVSDP
+876 TAFKLASDP
-885 KKESMF
+885 KKESIF
-891 KSTFRNEKKFKNI
+891 KSTSRNEKKFQTA

>member
-8 FANNMTKFGTVDQQQ
+8 FAKQMKKFGTPAQQEQ
-23 KKLTKTLG
+23 KVVQKLG

-50 NKIPVTQVAKK
+50 NKIPVTQMSKK

-93 GSNVTNVPLKEY
+93 GANVTNVSLKEY
-105 KYTVRMIDSGYIYL
+105 KYTVRMINSGYIYL

-138 GFHQEFP
+138 GFHQEFAI
-145 VGSKAPLVAQDFA
+145 GGKAPIVAQDFA

-170 ITIPSVNNDDA
+170 ITIPSINNDDA

-191 PLTQKMRAQFEK
+191 PLTKKMREQFEK

-208 ATSGYWQKIDVAKGA
+208 ATSGYWQKIDVTKGA
-223 TQQHCLSGTQ
+223 VQQHCLSSAQ
-233 LTTIAMALESY
+233 LSAVALPLESY

-282 NILSFQGIDSFLKED
+282 NILSFKGVDSFLKEN

-312 IDNMKQNL
+312 IDNIESTLKQNL
-320 VANSIQAKFKIID
+320 ISAKFKNIEANKNTALGHLQYD
-333 SNEEQRKKITDPYLQ
+333 PRITAHL
-348 AAIQRAERMGDKKG
+348 DKKTVDQVK
-362 LENLKNV
+362 KNIEKTV
-369 EKNAP
+369 EQHKVSAH
-374 AKAAAELGKQRA
+374 Q
-386 EAIKKAT
+386 EAIVQGNKAW
-393 VDGNNAWKK
+393 GEYRKE
-402 YQAQLDMNGLEKF
+402 LDMDALDKF
-415 RKDVDKKSEE
+415 RKNVDKKSEE

-433 VDDHYNWLISPNL
+433 VDDHYNWLVSSNL

-460 QGKTPKESNGFIFHA
+460 EGKVSKESNGFIFHA

-496 WICEKKVSDKN
+496 WICEKNVSDKN

-517 KRLIDEYA
+517 KVLMDEYA
-525 KIFESPSSTKDLL
+525 KIFESPSSAKDLL
-538 DYSKQSFG
+538 DYSKQG
-546 VFTAADAAFD
+546 FTTFKEADAAFD
-556 SWLGSI
+556 SWLSSI
-562 EGKKFISAQNFKLPE
+562 EGRKFISANDFKWPD
-577 KLLYWMSL
+577 KLFYWISL

-593 FGDIRLK
+593 FGDIRLR
-600 TLHISQIT
+600 TINISTIT
-608 VMATQGAQRHT
+608 IMAREGAQRHT

-633 VPLMRLMYNLEFR
+633 VPLTRLMYNLEFR
-646 AAAIA
+646 NAAIA
-651 ALPQTGT
+651 SLPQSGMA
-658 TYTYRNTRA
+658 YTYRNTRA
-667 VEIKNSVSLAVKGQ
+667 IEIKNSVSLAVKGQ

-694 IFELLNFYFQY
+694 VFELLNFYFQY

-718 SVQLVGSMF
+718 SLQLTGALF
-727 SVSAVAFDML
+727 NLTSATFEML
-737 GESWSRKTVTGAAA
+737 GEVWSKKGVTVANSTAAL
-751 SAAAFRLTAGSLG
+751 RITAGG
-764 TLGAIAGLYIDTKN
+764 MGVIGG
-778 ITETNSNII
+778 II
-787 KVVLGARLIISL
+787 
-799 SLFVGQVGLLLSSVT
+799 
-814 PFLKESIFKR
+814 
-824 GIVKITTARLTAFL
+824 
-838 MGARVVAGLTF
+838 
-849 ISVGLVVVEVLLKK
+849 GLVVDSKNLKDTTNNTLKLLLTFKIAANFLLAVSQTLVFTSVVVSHIEWQLTKK
-863 YVLDDAMEDWCQK
+863 LSIKLSSSVIVARLASARFLAGINIITIGLVALEFALKNWVLDDALKDWCQK
-876 TAFKLVSDP
+876 SAFHKAKSGEKPFKTA
-885 KKESMF
+885 
-891 KSTFRNEKKFKNI
+891 
-904 DEEYEEFMKAIVS
+904 DEEYEEFNKAIVS

>member
-8 FANNMTKFGTVDQQQ
+8 FANNIKKFGTVDQQQ

-50 NKIPVTQVAKK
+50 KKIPVTQVSDKP
-61 ECTNFCRPTGI
+61 CPNFCRPTGI
-72 NILPLKYSVARL
+72 NILPLKYSVARV
-84 GVKPLPAQL
+84 GGKPLPAQL
-93 GSNVTNVPLKEY
+93 GINVTNVPLKEY

-145 VGSKAPLVAQDFA
+145 LGSKAPIVASDFN

-170 ITIPSVNNDDA
+170 ITIPSVNNDEA
-181 QTVYL
+181 QMVYL

-191 PLTQKMRAQFEK
+191 PLTQKMRMQFEK

-208 ATSGYWQKIDVAKGA
+208 ATSGYWQKIDVSKGA
-223 TQQHCLSGTQ
+223 TQQHCLSNTQ
-233 LTTIAMALESY
+233 LSTVATPLETY
-244 GSARWG
+244 GSNRWG

-258 KPKEHIGVALYDP
+258 KPKEHIGIALYDP

-282 NILSFQGIDSFLKED
+282 NILSFKGVDDFLKE
-297 KDGFSNEHKL
+297 KKNGFSNEHKL

-312 IDNMKQNL
+312 IDNIESTLKQNL
-320 VANSIQAKFKIID
+320 ISAKFKQIETQKNTALGHLQYD
-333 SNEEQRKKITDPYLQ
+333 PRITAHL
-348 AAIQRAERMGDKKG
+348 DKKT
-362 LENLKNV
+362 LDQVKKNV
-369 EKNAP
+369 EKT
-374 AKAAAELGKQRA
+374 AEQHKISAHQ
-386 EAIKKAT
+386 EAIVKGDKAW
-393 VDGNNAWKK
+393 AK
-402 YQAQLDMNGLEKF
+402 YREELDMDSLDKF
-415 RKDVDKKSEE
+415 RKDIDKKSDE
-425 SYAAAARY
+425 SYSAAVRY
-433 VDDHYNWLISPNL
+433 VDDHYNWLVSSNL
-446 LKGLFYFDQSEELK
+446 LKGLFYFDQTEVLK

-496 WICEKKVSDKN
+496 WICEKKASDKN

-512 YCFNN
+512 YCFIN
-517 KRLIDEYA
+517 KILIDEYA

-562 EGKKFISAQNFKLPE
+562 EGKKFISVNDFKWQE
-577 KLLYWMSL
+577 KLFYWMSL

-608 VMATQGAQRHT
+608 VMATQGARRHT
-619 AQLLYLRSGNLAQQ
+619 AQLLYLRSGSLAQQ
-633 VPLMRLMYNLEFR
+633 LPLMRLMYNLEFR

-651 ALPQTGT
+651 SLAQTGA

-737 GESWSRKTVTGAAA
+737 GESWSRKAVTGAAA
-751 SAAAFRLTAGSLG
+751 SAAGFRLTAGSLG
-764 TLGAIAGLYIDTKN
+764 TLGGITGLYVDSKTLKETNSVVIQTMLFTRILINLGLSVGQTGVLASAILQYSKNAVIKRVLTKFTANALVAFLMSARVIAGLN
-778 ITETNSNII
+778 LIT
-787 KVVLGARLIISL
+787 LGLISAEI
-799 SLFVGQVGLLLSSVT
+799 
-814 PFLKESIFKR
+814 
-824 GIVKITTARLTAFL
+824 
-838 MGARVVAGLTF
+838 
-849 ISVGLVVVEVLLKK
+849 LLKK
-863 YVLDDAMEDWCQK
+863 YVLDDAMKDWCQK

-885 KKESMF
+885 KKESIL
-891 KSTFRNEKKFKNI
+891 KSASRNEEKFKTA

>member
-8 FANNMTKFGTVDQQQ
+8 FANNIKKFGTVDQQQ

-50 NKIPVTQVAKK
+50 KKIPVTQVSDKP
-61 ECTNFCRPTGI
+61 CPNFCRPTGI
-72 NILPLKYSVARL
+72 NILPLKYSVARV
-84 GVKPLPAQL
+84 GGKPLPAQL
-93 GSNVTNVPLKEY
+93 GINVTNVPLKEY

-145 VGSKAPLVAQDFA
+145 LGSKAPIVASDFN
-158 CNKAGHSANASL
+158 CNKTGHSANASL
-170 ITIPSVNNDDA
+170 ITIPSVNNDEA
-181 QTVYL
+181 QMVYL

-191 PLTQKMRAQFEK
+191 PLTQKMRTQFEK

-223 TQQHCLSGTQ
+223 TQQHCLSNTQ
-233 LTTIAMALESY
+233 LSTVATPLETY
-244 GSARWG
+244 GSNRWG

-258 KPKEHIGVALYDP
+258 KPKEHIGIALYDP

-282 NILSFQGIDSFLKED
+282 NILSFKGVDDFLKE
-297 KDGFSNEHKL
+297 KKNGFSNEHKL

-312 IDNMKQNL
+312 IDNIESTLKQNL
-320 VANSIQAKFKIID
+320 ISAKFKQIETQKNTALGHLQYD
-333 SNEEQRKKITDPYLQ
+333 PRITAHL
-348 AAIQRAERMGDKKG
+348 DKKT
-362 LENLKNV
+362 LDQVKKNV
-369 EKNAP
+369 EKT
-374 AKAAAELGKQRA
+374 AEQHKISAHQ
-386 EAIKKAT
+386 EAIVKGDKAW
-393 VDGNNAWKK
+393 AK
-402 YQAQLDMNGLEKF
+402 YREELDMDSLDKF
-415 RKDVDKKSEE
+415 RKDVDKKSDE
-425 SYAAAARY
+425 SYSAAVRY
-433 VDDHYNWLISPNL
+433 VDDHYNWLVSSNL
-446 LKGLFYFDQSEELK
+446 LKGLFYFDQTEVLK

-496 WICEKKVSDKN
+496 WICEKKASDKN

-517 KRLIDEYA
+517 KILIDEYA

-562 EGKKFISAQNFKLPE
+562 EGKKFISVNDFKWQE
-577 KLLYWMSL
+577 KLFYWMSL

-619 AQLLYLRSGNLAQQ
+619 AQLLYLRSGSLAQQ
-633 VPLMRLMYNLEFR
+633 LPLMRLMYNLEFR

-651 ALPQTGT
+651 SLAQTGT

-737 GESWSRKTVTGAAA
+737 GESWSRKAVTGAAA
-751 SAAAFRLTAGSLG
+751 SAAGFRLTAGSLG
-764 TLGAIAGLYIDTKN
+764 TLGGIAGLYVDSKTLK
-778 ITETNSNII
+778 ETNS
-787 KVVLGARLIISL
+787 VVIQTMLFTRILINLGL
-799 SLFVGQVGLLLSSVT
+799 SVGQTGVLASAILQYSKNAV
-814 PFLKESIFKR
+814 IKR
-824 GIVKITTARLTAFL
+824 VLTKFTANALVAFL
-838 MGARVVAGLTF
+838 MSARVIAGLNLITLGL
-849 ISVGLVVVEVLLKK
+849 ISAEILLKK
-863 YVLDDAMEDWCQK
+863 YVLDDAMKDWCQK

-885 KKESMF
+885 KKESIL
-891 KSTFRNEKKFKNI
+891 KSASRNEEKFKTA

>member
-8 FANNMTKFGTVDQQQ
+8 FAKQMKKFGTPAQQEQ
-23 KKLTKTLG
+23 KVVQKLG

-50 NKIPVTQVAKK
+50 NKIPVTQMSKK

-93 GSNVTNVPLKEY
+93 GGNVTNVPLKEY

-145 VGSKAPLVAQDFA
+145 IGSKAPIIAQDFA

-191 PLTQKMRAQFEK
+191 PLTKKMREQFEK

-208 ATSGYWQKIDVAKGA
+208 ATSGYWQKIDITKGA
-223 TQQHCLSGTQ
+223 VQQHCLSPAQ
-233 LTTIAMALESY
+233 LSAVALPLESY

-250 AINKKFSE
+250 AINKKFGE

-282 NILSFQGIDSFLKED
+282 NILSFKGIDSFLKED

-333 SNEEQRKKITDPYLQ
+333 SNEQQSKKITDPYLQ
-348 AAIQRAERMGDKKG
+348 AAIQRAERLGDKKG

-374 AKAAAELGKQRA
+374 VKAAAELEKKRA
-386 EAIKKAT
+386 EAIKQAT
-393 VDGNNAWKK
+393 VDGDTAWKK
-402 YQAQLDMNGLEKF
+402 YQAQLNMNGLEKF

-425 SYAAAARY
+425 SYSAAVRY
-433 VDDHYNWLISPNL
+433 VDDHYNWLVSSNL

-517 KRLIDEYA
+517 KVLMDEYA
-525 KIFESPSSTKDLL
+525 KIFESPSSAKDLL
-538 DYSKQSFG
+538 DYSKQSFSM
-546 VFTAADAAFD
+546 FTAADAAFD

-562 EGKKFISAQNFKLPE
+562 EGKKFISANDFKWPD
-577 KLLYWMSL
+577 KLFYWISL

-593 FGDIRLK
+593 FGDIRLR
-600 TLHISQIT
+600 TINISTIT
-608 VMATQGAQRHT
+608 IMAREGAQRHT

-633 VPLMRLMYNLEFR
+633 IPLMRLMYNLEFR
-646 AAAIA
+646 AAAISS
-651 ALPQTGT
+651 LPQSGM

-694 IFELLNFYFQY
+694 VFELLNFYFQY

-737 GESWSRKTVTGAAA
+737 GESWSRRTATGAAA

-764 TLGAIAGLYIDTKN
+764 TLGGITGLYVDSKTLKETNSVVIQTMLFTRILINLGLSIGQAGVLASAILQYSKNAVIKRALTKFTANALVAFLMSARVIAGLN
-778 ITETNSNII
+778 LIT
-787 KVVLGARLIISL
+787 LGLISAEI
-799 SLFVGQVGLLLSSVT
+799 
-814 PFLKESIFKR
+814 
-824 GIVKITTARLTAFL
+824 
-838 MGARVVAGLTF
+838 
-849 ISVGLVVVEVLLKK
+849 LLKK

-876 TAFKLVSDP
+876 TAFKLASDP
-885 KKESMF
+885 KKESIF
-891 KSTFRNEKKFKNI
+891 KSTSRNEKKFQTA